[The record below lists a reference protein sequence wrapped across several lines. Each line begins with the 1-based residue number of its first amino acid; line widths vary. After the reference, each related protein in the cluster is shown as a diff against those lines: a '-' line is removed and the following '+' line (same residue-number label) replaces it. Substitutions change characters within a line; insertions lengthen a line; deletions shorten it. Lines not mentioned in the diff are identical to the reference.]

1 MSEFDDLRPATGEV
15 VDRGNELPAGNS
27 GEAAHALRDLVMRVT
42 AEVLAD
48 MVPGAPAVGSGTRS
62 FLDLGFDSL
71 ASVELHARLVAAT
84 GLELPVTI
92 VYDHPNPLAL
102 ATRLGAAGDHEAGAV
117 SAFRPIEHDDDVVVV
132 GIGCRFP
139 GLADSPERLWRLV
152 DEGVDAVTG
161 FPADRDWDVEG
172 IYDPDAGK
180 AGKTYSRHGG
190 FLDAAGEFDAEFF
203 GISPREATA
212 MDPQQRLVLEVS
224 WEALERA
231 GVDPTSLRGSRSGVF
246 IGVEPQEYGP
256 RLADAPEGLEGHLLT
271 GNTPS
276 VVSGRIAYVLGLE
289 GPALSVDTACSG
301 SLVALH
307 LAAHSLRSGECD
319 LALAGG
325 VAVMAGP
332 GTFVAFSRQ
341 RGLAPDGRCKSF
353 DESADGTGWGE
364 GVGVLA
370 LERLSDA
377 RRNGHPV
384 LAVVR
389 ASAINQ
395 DGASNGLTAPNGL
408 AQQRVIHQA
417 LANAGLGA
425 ADVDAVEAHGTG
437 TRLGDPI
444 EARAILATYGRD
456 RAVDTPLWVGS
467 IKSNIGHAQAAAG
480 AAGVIK
486 MIMAMRHGTLPR
498 SLHLTRPTP
507 HVDWSAGNVSLLAE
521 AQPWP
526 VTGRPRRA
534 GISSFGISGTNAH
547 VIIEEPPAV
556 ERAPSRAAQDA
567 EDIAVPWVLS
577 GKTRDALR
585 AQAERLK
592 AFVAADPALSPADI
606 GLSLATTR
614 AALDHRAVVV
624 GRGRDELLAGLDAVI
639 GTTTPALR
647 DVAGTGGLAFLFA
660 GQGSQRRAMGQELYG
675 CDEVFARALDDACG
689 YLDIQLDTPLLD
701 VLFAEEGSEDAALI
715 DQTSYAQPALFAI
728 EVALYRMFE
737 SWGLTPDYVSGHSIG
752 EIAAAHVAG
761 VFSLEDAATL
771 VAARGRLMQELEV
784 RGAMVSL
791 RATEDEALS
800 LLSGHEHT
808 AGIAAVNGPRSV
820 VLSGAEDVV
829 LRLADRWEGQGGKA
843 KRLNVSHAFHSPLML
858 PMLHE
863 FRQLLEFLSF
873 SAPAIP
879 FVSTVTGR
887 LVTPAELSTPDYW
900 VAHVSEA
907 VRFHDAVRVIESAGV
922 TTCLELGPDGV
933 LSAMAADCLADEDG
947 VLFRPV
953 LRRDRPERV
962 EALSALGH
970 AHARGAGVDWPAVF
984 PADATTVELP
994 TYAFQRE
1001 HFWLSGSAVQD
1012 AATLG
1017 LEPGD
1022 HPVLGATVALAG
1034 GEGHVLTGRLS
1045 LATHPWL
1052 ADHVVFGRVVVPGA
1066 VLLDLAVRAA
1076 EEVGCAAVE
1085 ELTLHAPLVLAE
1097 ADSARLQL
1105 RATPVD
1111 PAGRSAISVHSRL
1124 SESGEWVLH
1133 ASGTLAVRAQTPHPW
1148 SSTSWP
1154 PAGAREVPL
1163 DGVYADLAA
1172 TGLAYGPVFR
1182 GLRGAWVAGDDVFA
1196 EVTLPEQTG
1205 IAATADFA
1213 VHPALLDA
1221 SLHAIAFG
1229 GAGDDDGRARLP
1241 FSWSGVSVHAT
1252 GATSLRVKITVKSAD
1267 EVALHAVDPAGAPV
1281 FTVDS
1286 LVSRA
1291 PAAQNGAS
1299 ANLYT
1304 VDWVPGPSGSS
1315 PAWTTYGTADAAP
1328 GVLALVVSPENDGPA
1343 GVREATRTVLAAIQ
1357 DFLADARYADSR
1369 LVVVTRGAAGPDV
1382 TGVAASAVCGLV
1394 RAAQA
1399 EHPGRFVLL
1408 DGPEEYVGA
1417 AAGCGEAQVA
1427 VREGVLLVP
1436 RVVRATAADGD
1447 EQVLPAGGTV
1457 LITGGTGGLGAA
1469 LARHLVSA
1477 RGVTSLVLVS
1487 RSGAESPGAGELS
1500 AELTALGA
1508 HVTIS
1513 ACDVADRA
1521 ALESVISAIP
1531 QDRPLVGVV
1540 HTAGALADGVVTA
1553 LDDERVESVLRP
1565 KVDGAWHLHELTSHL
1580 DLRMFVLY
1588 SSTSGLFEGA
1598 GQGNYAAAN
1607 SFLDALALHRH
1618 ASGLPAQSLVWG
1630 LWELGMGGGLT
1641 PAEADRAARQGFPA
1655 LTEHE
1660 GLALF
1665 DAAFASGL
1673 PLAVT
1678 ARFDLTAL
1686 EARARDALLPPLLER
1701 LVRTRPRRVA
1711 AGAAPASGSLLAGIS
1726 GPDQK
1731 AVLLNLVRSQV
1742 AGVLGHASADRVEQD
1757 KAFTDLGFDSLTAI
1771 ELRNNLS
1778 AAAGV
1783 RLPATVV
1790 FDHPTPAA
1798 LAAFIH
1804 VLLTGDEDDLTAPVA
1819 TSAATDEPIA
1829 LVGMACRYPGGVRSP
1844 EDLWNVVA
1852 SGTDTISGFPSNRG
1866 WGLDTLF
1873 HPDPDHRGTSYADQG
1888 GFLHDADAFDA
1899 ELFGISPRE
1908 ALAMDPQQRV
1918 LLETAWES
1926 LENAGLDPMSLKG
1939 SRTGV
1944 FAGVMYYDY
1953 AHNLAS
1959 IPEEVEGYIGTGT
1972 SASVLSGRVAYALGL
1987 EGPAV
1992 TVDTACSSSLVAL
2005 HLAAQAL
2012 RSGEC
2017 SLALAGGVT
2026 VMATPETFVDF
2037 SRQRGLAADGRSK
2050 SFAAAADGTS
2060 WSEGVGVLVLE
2071 RLSDARRNGHEV
2083 LAVVRGSAVNQDGAS
2098 NGLTAP
2104 NGPSQQR
2111 VIRQALA
2118 NAGLSASDVDVVEAH
2133 GTGTRLGDPIEAQA
2147 LLATYGQ
2154 DRREPLWLG
2163 SVKSNIGH
2171 TQAAAGAAGV
2181 IKMVLAM
2188 RNATLPATLHVD
2200 TPTPHVD
2207 WESGAVSLLTE
2218 QVPWPAPDRPRR
2230 AAVSSFGISG
2240 TNAHVILEAPDEADV
2255 RTTGGAATVTGSRT
2269 AWVLSGKTP
2278 AAVREQARRLSA
2290 FVGADAD
2297 LSPADV
2303 GFSLATTR
2311 AALEARAVVTGADRR
2326 ELMAALDVL
2335 AGGGAGTAVVEGS
2348 VLSGPVAFLFAG
2360 QGSQRV
2366 GMGRGLYDAF
2376 PVFAAAFDEV
2386 CGLLPGVREVVFGA
2400 DAEAV
2405 NRTGTAQ
2412 PALFAVEVA
2421 LFRLVES
2428 WGVRPDLLVG
2438 HSIGEIA
2445 AAHVAGV
2452 LSLADAARLVVA
2464 RGRLMEALPPGG
2476 VMVAVRA
2483 GEAEVG
2489 EFLSGHVSLAAVNGA
2504 GSVVLSGA
2512 EGPVLAAAAEL
2523 TARGRKCTRLSVSHA
2538 FHSVLMDPMLDGFR
2552 AVAESIEYREPVLPM
2567 VSTVTGALV
2576 QAGEVTSPEYW
2587 VRHVRQTVRFADAV
2601 AVCAERGVMR
2611 FVELGPD
2618 SSLSG
2623 LGAEGAGEGSV
2634 FIPLLRKKDDEVE
2647 SFTTALARLHVH
2659 GVPVDWAAMF
2669 PGARRVPL
2677 PTYAFQH
2684 GRYWLEAPRTKA
2696 GTAGLGL
2703 ASAEHP
2709 LLGAAVEFAEGDGFL
2724 LTGSLSRSG
2733 HGWLTDHVV
2742 LDQVI
2747 VPGACLVELAVRAA
2761 DEVRC
2766 GTVEELTL
2774 QTPLVLPESGAVD
2787 LRVQVGPAA
2796 SDGRRSIGVHS
2807 RPAGSLTGDPWT
2819 RHATGSL
2826 VPGAPVPDFDLREW
2840 PPAGAEPVAVDGRY
2854 EELARTGLSYGPAF
2868 QGLTAAWRRGDDV
2881 FAEVTV
2887 AEDTS
2892 HPDYGLHPALLDA
2905 SLHAIGLAEDTAL
2918 SLPFVWNGVALH
2930 ASGAGALRVKLHEED
2945 DGSWSI
2951 RVADNSGEPV
2961 LTVASLVLKEISAD
2975 GLRPQRQSDWSL
2987 RVEWVP
2993 AVLGDAVEWT
3003 EYEAVGG
3010 QAPAH
3015 VVLRLPRD
3023 HGVAVPESARGLS
3036 HRTLDVIQRWVAD
3049 DRFVSSKLVVVTEGV
3064 VAVESTV
3071 DDPATAVVWGLVRT
3085 AQQEYPGR
3093 FQLVDAEP
3101 GTAIGPELLGRL
3113 IGSAEHQVAVRG
3125 EQAFAPRIVSA
3136 AKERLSP
3143 PPGAAAWR
3151 LGMAGKGTLD
3161 HLVLTPNPA
3170 VLEPIAP
3177 GDVRIGVRAAGLN
3190 FRDVLTV
3197 LDMYPGDAGTIGNE
3211 AAGVVLE
3218 VGSEVTDLRPGDR
3231 VMGLVIGG
3239 IGPVADADR
3248 RLVTRMPRGWTFDQA
3263 AAVPLVFL
3271 TAYYGLCDL
3280 GRLEKGQSVLV
3291 HAAAGGVGMAATQ
3304 LAQYLGAEVFGTAST
3319 GKWDV
3324 LRAAG
3329 LDDPHIASSRDLDF
3343 EDIFHAAT
3351 VGRGVDVVLNALS
3364 GEFVDASLRLVTPGG
3379 HFVEMGKTDVRDA
3392 AEVSARHRNVTY
3404 RAFDLIDA
3412 GPDRIAEIWAEL
3424 DGLFARGALVPL
3436 PTKSWN
3442 VFQAQEAFRFI
3453 SQAKH
3458 VGKVVLTLPRPIDQE
3473 GTVLV
3478 TGGTGALGSAV
3489 ARHLVA
3495 EHGVRH
3501 LLLTGRRGA
3510 DAPGAERLRAELT
3523 GLGATV
3529 TIAACDAADRDA
3541 LAGVLDG
3548 IPADRPL
3555 TAVLHTA
3562 GVLDDGL
3569 LGSLTP
3575 ARLDAVLR
3583 PKVDAVWHLHELT
3596 GHLDLARFVVF
3607 SSITGITGT
3616 EGQANYAAANAFLNA
3631 VAEHRRGSGHVGQ
3644 AHAWGLWEDGMGAGL
3659 SRADLDVMRQEG
3671 FGALATAEGM
3681 ALFDEALNADEP
3693 VAVLVKLD
3701 RGALRKH
3708 ARHNE
3713 INQVW
3718 HDLGRATPRRV
3729 TEAAQSSSLAER
3741 LAALTATEQDALLVD
3756 LVRVHAAAVLGH
3768 SDVTALE
3775 TAKPFTD
3782 IGFDSLTAVELRNRL
3797 NAAAEVRLSATAVF
3811 DHPTTTALAAHL
3823 RQLLAP
3829 RAAAGLSAAAVLAE
3843 LDRLEASL
3851 LAVDGNGGGHLTIM
3865 LRLEELLSTF
3875 SAATSGPGDAA
3886 DGDLA
3891 DASVDEVVDFLER
3904 ELGLS

>member
-1 MSEFDDLRPATGEV
+1 MSEFDDLRPAGEA
-15 VDRGNELPAGNS
+15 VDRGNELPAGIP
-27 GEAAHALRDLVMRVT
+27 GAAAHASRDLVLRVT

-84 GLELPVTI
+84 GLELPVTV
-92 VYDHPNPLAL
+92 VYDYPSPMAL
-102 ATRLGAAGDHEAGAV
+102 AARLGAGDEPLGSVA
-117 SAFRPIEHDDDVVVV
+117 AFPAIEHDDDVAIV

-139 GLADSPERLWRLV
+139 GAVDSPELLWRLV
-152 DEGVDAVTG
+152 DDGVDAVTG
-161 FPADRDWDVEG
+161 FPSDRDWDVEE
-172 IYDPDAGK
+172 IFDPDASK

-190 FLDAAGEFDAEFF
+190 FLDAAAEFDAEFF

-256 RLADAPEGLEGHLLT
+256 RLADAPEGSEGHLLT
-271 GNTPS
+271 GNATS

-307 LAAHSLRSGECD
+307 LAANSLRSGECD

-325 VAVMAGP
+325 VAVMASP
-332 GTFVAFSRQ
+332 GNFIAFSRQ
-341 RGLAPDGRCKSF
+341 RGLAPDGRCKPF

-377 RRNGHPV
+377 QRNGHPV
-384 LAVVR
+384 LAVLR

-417 LANAGLGA
+417 LANARLAA

-444 EARAILATYGRD
+444 EAQAILATYGREREAD
-456 RAVDTPLWVGS
+456 RPLWVGS

-498 SLHLTRPTP
+498 SLHLTTPTP
-507 HVDWSAGNVSLLAE
+507 HVDWSAGAVSLLSE

-526 VTGRPRRA
+526 ETGRPRRA
-534 GISSFGISGTNAH
+534 AVSSFGISGTNAH
-547 VIIEEPPAV
+547 VIIEEPPPAEG
-556 ERAPSRAAQDA
+556 ERSADTGN
-567 EDIAVPWVLS
+567 IAVPWVLS
-577 GKTRDALR
+577 GKTQEALR

-592 AFVAADPALSPADI
+592 AFAGNDSTSSTVDI

-624 GRGRDELLAGLDAVI
+624 GRGRDELLASLDAVI
-639 GTTTPALR
+639 DPASPALR
-647 DVAGTGGLAFLFA
+647 DVAGTGGLAFLFS
-660 GQGSQRRAMGQELYG
+660 GQGSQRRAMGLELYERN
-675 CDEVFARALDDACG
+675 EVFARALDDTCG
-689 YLDIQLDTPLLD
+689 YLDVQLDIPLLE
-701 VLFAEEGSEDAALI
+701 VLFAEEGSENAALI
-715 DQTSYAQPALFAI
+715 DQTSYSQPALFAI
-728 EVALYRMFE
+728 EVALYRMLG
-737 SWGLTPDYVSGHSIG
+737 SWGLKPDYVSGHSIG

-771 VAARGRLMQELEV
+771 VAARGRLMQELEL

-791 RATEDEALS
+791 RASEEEALG
-800 LLSGHEHT
+800 LLGGHEQT
-808 AGIAAVNGPRSV
+808 ASIAAINGPRSV
-820 VLSGAEDVV
+820 VISGADDVV
-829 LRLADRWEGQGGKA
+829 LGIADRWQAQGGKA
-843 KRLNVSHAFHSPLML
+843 KRLNVSHAFHSPLMR
-858 PMLHE
+858 PMLQE

-879 FVSTVTGR
+879 FVSTVTGG
-887 LVTPAELSTPDYW
+887 LVNPAELSTPDYW

-933 LSAMAADCLADEDG
+933 LSAMAADCLTDEAD
-947 VLFRPV
+947 VLVRPV
-953 LRRDRPERV
+953 LRRDRSEEI

-970 AHARGAGVDWPAVF
+970 AHARGAQVDWPAVF
-984 PADATTVELP
+984 PAGATTVELP

-1001 HFWLSGSAVQD
+1001 HFWLPGT
-1012 AATLG
+1012 AAGDVAALG
-1017 LEPGD
+1017 LESGD
-1022 HPVLGATVALAG
+1022 HPLLGASVELADG
-1034 GEGHVLTGRLS
+1034 VGHVLTGRLS

-1052 ADHVVFGRVVVPGA
+1052 ADHVVFDRVVVPGA

-1076 EEVGCAAVE
+1076 EEVGCATVE
-1085 ELTLHAPLVLAE
+1085 ELTLQAPLVLA
-1097 ADSARLQL
+1097 ATDSVRLQL
-1105 RATPVD
+1105 RANPVD
-1111 PAGRSAISVHSRL
+1111 DSGRSAISVHSLR
-1124 SESGEWVLH
+1124 SGSGEWVLH
-1133 ASGTLAVRAQTPHPW
+1133 ASGALAVEEQTPREW
-1148 SSTSWP
+1148 STTAWP
-1154 PAGAREVPL
+1154 PAGAREVAL
-1163 DGVYADLAA
+1163 GGVYDELAA

-1182 GLRGAWVAGDDVFA
+1182 GLRGAWVAGDEVFA
-1196 EVTLPEQTG
+1196 EVALPEQAG
-1205 IAATADFA
+1205 VDAAEFA
-1213 VHPALLDA
+1213 LHPALLDA

-1229 GAGDDDGRARLP
+1229 GAGDDAGRARLP

-1252 GATSLRVKITVKSAD
+1252 GATSLRVRITVKSAD

-1281 FTVDS
+1281 LTVDS

-1291 PAAQNGAS
+1291 PS
-1299 ANLYT
+1299 ADTPSAPSSLYA
-1304 VDWVPGPSGSS
+1304 VDWVPVPVGSS
-1315 PAWTTYGTADAAP
+1315 PEWTTFGSVDAVP

-1343 GVREATRTVLAAIQ
+1343 GVREATRTVLAAVQ
-1357 DFLADARYADSR
+1357 DFLADARYSDSR

-1382 TGVAASAVCGLV
+1382 TDVATSAVCGLV

-1408 DGPEEYVGA
+1408 DGPQEFVGT
-1417 AAGCGEAQVA
+1417 AAGSGEAQLA
-1427 VREGVLLVP
+1427 VREGVLLAP
-1436 RVVRATAADGD
+1436 RVVRA
-1447 EQVLPAGGTV
+1447 PAGNNAEPELLEGTV

-1477 RGVTSLVLVS
+1477 HGVTSLVLLS
-1487 RSGAESPGAGELS
+1487 RGGAESPGAGELS
-1500 AELTALGA
+1500 AELTELGA
-1508 HVTIS
+1508 HVTIE

-1531 QDRPLVGVV
+1531 EERPLVGVV
-1540 HTAGALADGVVTA
+1540 HTAGSLADGVVTS
-1553 LDDERVESVLRP
+1553 LDEERLEGVLRP
-1565 KVDGAWHLHELTSHL
+1565 KVDGAWHLHELTSGL
-1580 DLRMFVLY
+1580 DLRLFALY

-1607 SFLDALALHRH
+1607 SFLDALAQHRR
-1618 ASGLPAQSLVWG
+1618 AAGLPAQSLVWG

-1641 PAEADRAARQGFPA
+1641 PEEADRAARQGFPA
-1655 LTEHE
+1655 LAEHE

-1665 DAAFASGL
+1665 DAALASGL
-1673 PLAVT
+1673 PVAVT
-1678 ARFDLTAL
+1678 ARLDLAAL
-1686 EARARDALLPPLLER
+1686 EARSRDGLLPPLLER
-1701 LVRTRPRRVA
+1701 LVRTRSRRVA
-1711 AGAAPASGSLLAGIS
+1711 AGASPAQGSLLAGIAKS
-1726 GPDQK
+1726 DQR
-1731 AVLLNLVRSQV
+1731 AVLLGVVRAQV

-1798 LAAFIH
+1798 LAAFLH
-1804 VLLTGDEDDLTAPVA
+1804 VQLSGDEPDPTAPVV
-1819 TSAATDEPIA
+1819 TSAASDEPIA
-1829 LVGMACRYPGGVRSP
+1829 IVGMACRYPGGVGSP
-1844 EDLWNVVA
+1844 EDLWTVVA

-1866 WGLDTLF
+1866 WDLDNLF
-1873 HPDPDHRGTSYADQG
+1873 HPDPDHRGTSYASEG

-1899 ELFGISPRE
+1899 EFFGISPRE
-1908 ALAMDPQQRV
+1908 ALAMDPQQRL
-1918 LLETAWES
+1918 LLEVVWES
-1926 LENAGLDPMSLKG
+1926 LENAGLDPTSLKG

-1953 AHNLAS
+1953 AHSLGS

-1972 SASVLSGRVAYALGL
+1972 SASVLSGRVAYTLGL

-2005 HLAAQAL
+2005 HLASQAL

-2017 SLALAGGVT
+2017 GLALAGGVT
-2026 VMATPETFVDF
+2026 IMATPETFVDF

-2071 RLSDARRNGHEV
+2071 RLSDARRNGHEI
-2083 LAVVRGSAVNQDGAS
+2083 LAVVKGSAVNQDGAS

-2118 NAGLSASDVDVVEAH
+2118 NAGLSTSDVDAVEAH

-2147 LLATYGQ
+2147 LLNTYGQ
-2154 DRREPLWLG
+2154 DRAGLPPLWLG
-2163 SVKSNIGH
+2163 SIKSNFGH

-2188 RNATLPATLHVD
+2188 RNGTLPATLHVD
-2200 TPTPHVD
+2200 APTPHVEWD
-2207 WESGAVSLLTE
+2207 TGAVSLLTE
-2218 QVPWPAPDRPRR
+2218 QVPWPAADRPRR

-2240 TNAHVILEAPDEADV
+2240 TNAHVILEAPDEVDV
-2255 RTTGGAATVTGSRT
+2255 PVRATGEDTSRI
-2269 AWVLSGKTP
+2269 AWVLSGRTP
-2278 AAVREQARRLSA
+2278 AAVREQARRLSD
-2290 FVGADAD
+2290 FVGTGAT
-2297 LSPADV
+2297 LSPADI

-2311 AALEARAVVTGADRR
+2311 AGLESRAAVTGADLG
-2326 ELMAALDVL
+2326 ELVAALDVL
-2335 AGGGAGTAVVEGS
+2335 ADGGAGTDVVDGS
-2348 VLSGPVAFLFAG
+2348 VLSGPLAFLFAG
-2360 QGSQRV
+2360 QGSQRLE
-2366 GMGRGLYDAF
+2366 MGRGLHEEF
-2376 PVFAAAFDEV
+2376 PVFASAFDEV
-2386 CGLLPGVREVVFGA
+2386 CELLPGVREVVFGS
-2400 DAEAV
+2400 DAEAL
-2405 NRTGTAQ
+2405 NRTAVAQ

-2428 WGVRPDLLVG
+2428 WGVRPEFLVG

-2452 LSLADAARLVVA
+2452 FSLADAARLVAA
-2464 RGRLMEALPPGG
+2464 RGRLMQELPAGG

-2483 GEAEVG
+2483 GEDEV
-2489 EFLSGHVSLAAVNGA
+2489 ERFLSDEVSLAAVNGA
-2504 GSVVLSGA
+2504 GSVVLSGV
-2512 EGPVLAAAAEL
+2512 EGPVLAAADEL
-2523 TARGRKCTRLSVSHA
+2523 TAQGRKCTRLSVSHA
-2538 FHSVLMDPMLDGFR
+2538 FHSVLMEPMLDGFR
-2552 AVAESIEYREPVLPM
+2552 AVAELIEYREPAVPM

-2576 QAGEVTSPEYW
+2576 GPGEVTSPEYW
-2587 VRHVRQTVRFADAV
+2587 VRHARQPVRFADAV
-2601 AVCAERGVMR
+2601 AVCAKLGVTR

-2623 LGAEGAGEGSV
+2623 LGAEGADEESV
-2634 FIPLLRKKDDEVE
+2634 FVPLLRKKHDEVK
-2647 SFTTALARLHVH
+2647 SFTTALARLHAH
-2659 GVPVDWAAMF
+2659 GVPVAWDAMF

-2684 GRYWLEAPRTKA
+2684 GRYWLEAPRTQA
-2696 GTAGLGL
+2696 GTTGLGL

-2724 LTGSLSRSG
+2724 FTGCLSRAA

-2766 GTVEELTL
+2766 GTLEELTL

-2787 LRVQVGPAA
+2787 IRVQVGPST
-2796 SDGRRSIGVHS
+2796 SDGRRSVNVHS
-2807 RPAGSLTGDPWT
+2807 RPANSLTGDAWT

-2826 VPGAPVPDFDLREW
+2826 VPAAPTPDFDLREW
-2840 PPAGAEPVAVDGRY
+2840 PPAGAEPVAITGRY
-2854 EELARTGLSYGPAF
+2854 EELASTGLSYGPAF
-2868 QGLTAAWRRGDDV
+2868 QGLTAAWQLGDDV
-2881 FAEVTV
+2881 FAEVV
-2887 AEDTS
+2887 IADDDS

-2905 SLHAIGLAEDTAL
+2905 SLHAIGLSGDTPL
-2918 SLPFVWNGVALH
+2918 SLPFVFNGVTLH
-2930 ASGAGALRVKLHEED
+2930 ASGAGSLRVRLREES
-2945 DGSWSI
+2945 GGTWSI
-2951 RVADNSGEPV
+2951 RVADSAGEPV
-2961 LTVASLVLKEISAD
+2961 MTVESLVLKEISAE
-2975 GLRPQRQSDWSL
+2975 GLQTRQQNDWAL
-2987 RVEWVP
+2987 RVEWAP

-3003 EYEAVGG
+3003 DYEAVDGR
-3010 QAPAH
+3010 APAH
-3015 VVLRLPRD
+3015 VVLHVPVD
-3023 HGVAVPESARGLS
+3023 HDQDVPEAARRLS
-3036 HRTLDVIQRWVAD
+3036 HRMLDVVQRWVAD
-3049 DRFVSSKLVVVTEGV
+3049 DRFAGSQLVVVTEGA
-3064 VAVESTV
+3064 VAVESAV
-3071 DDPATAVVWGLVRT
+3071 DSPATAVVWGLVRT

-3093 FQLVDAEP
+3093 FLLVDAEP
-3101 GTAIGPELLGRL
+3101 GAAIGRELLGRL
-3113 IGSAEHQVAVRG
+3113 IGAGEQQLAVRG
-3125 EQAFAPRIVSA
+3125 DHAFAPRIVSA
-3136 AKERLSP
+3136 AKDRLSP
-3143 PPGAAAWR
+3143 PAGTDAWV
-3151 LGMAGKGTLD
+3151 LGMSGKGTLD
-3161 HLVLTPNPA
+3161 HLVLTPNPG

-3239 IGPVADADR
+3239 IGPIADADR
-3248 RLVTRMPRGWTFDQA
+3248 RLVTRMPQGWTFEQA
-3263 AAVPLVFL
+3263 SAVPLVFL
-3271 TAYYGLCDL
+3271 TAYYGLRDL
-3280 GRLEKGQSVLV
+3280 GRLEKGQSVLI

-3304 LAQYLGAEVFGTAST
+3304 IAHQLGAEVFGTAST
-3319 GKWDV
+3319 GKQDV

-3329 LDDPHIASSRDLDF
+3329 LDDLHIASSRDLDF
-3343 EDIFHAAT
+3343 EDVFCAAT
-3351 VGRGVDVVLNALS
+3351 VGQGVDVVLNALS
-3364 GEFVDASLRLVTPGG
+3364 GEFVDASLRLVTAGG

-3392 AEVSARHRNVTY
+3392 AEVAAQHRDVTY

-3424 DGLFARGALVPL
+3424 DRLFERGELTPL

-3442 VFQAQEAFRFI
+3442 VGQAQDAFRFI

-3458 VGKVVLTLPRPIDQE
+3458 VGKVVLTLPRPIDRN
-3473 GTVLV
+3473 GTVLI

-3501 LLLTGRRGA
+3501 LLLISRSGA
-3510 DAPGAERLRAELT
+3510 DAPGAEQLRADLV
-3523 GLGATV
+3523 GLGATAD
-3529 TIAACDAADRDA
+3529 IAACDSADREA
-3541 LAGVLDG
+3541 LAAVLDAV
-3548 IPADRPL
+3548 PQDRPL
-3555 TAVLHTA
+3555 TAVVHTA

-3575 ARLDAVLR
+3575 ARLDVVQRA
-3583 PKVDAVWHLHELT
+3583 KVEAAWHLHELT
-3596 GHLDLARFVVF
+3596 EHLDLARFVLF
-3607 SSITGITGT
+3607 SSISSITGM

-3631 VAEHRRGSGHVGQ
+3631 VAEHRRGNGQAGQ
-3644 AHAWGLWEDGMGAGL
+3644 AHAWGLWADGMGAGL
-3659 SRADLDVMRQEG
+3659 SRSDLDVMEQEG
-3671 FGALATAEGM
+3671 FGALALAEGM
-3681 ALFDEALNADEP
+3681 TLFDDALRTDEP
-3693 VAVLVKLD
+3693 VTVPVKLD
-3701 RGALRKH
+3701 RAALRKF
-3708 ARHNE
+3708 AKHNE
-3713 INQVW
+3713 LNQMW
-3718 HDLGRATPRRV
+3718 HELGRATSRRV
-3729 TEAAQSSSLAER
+3729 TEAAQSSSLADR
-3741 LAALTATEQDALLVD
+3741 LASLTATEQDAFLVD
-3756 LVRVHAAAVLGH
+3756 LVRGHAAAVLGH
-3768 SDVTALE
+3768 SDVDALE
-3775 TAKPFTD
+3775 TTKPFTD
-3782 IGFDSLTAVELRNRL
+3782 IGLDSLTAVELRNRL
-3797 NAAAEVRLSATAVF
+3797 NTAAEVRLSATAVF
-3811 DHPTTTALAAHL
+3811 DHPTPAALATHL
-3823 RQLLAP
+3823 KELLAP
-3829 RAAAGLSAAAVLAE
+3829 QGAATLSAAAVLAE
-3843 LDRLEASL
+3843 LDRLETSL
-3851 LAVDGNGGGHLTIM
+3851 RAVDGDGHLTIV

-3875 SAATSGPGDAA
+3875 SATAAGPVD
-3886 DGDLA
+3886 DESTDLA
-3891 DASVDEVVDFLER
+3891 DASVDDVVDFLER

>member
-1 MSEFDDLRPATGEV
+1 MASP
-15 VDRGNELPAGNS
+15 GN
-27 GEAAHALRDLVMRVT
+27 
-42 AEVLAD
+42 
-48 MVPGAPAVGSGTRS
+48 
-62 FLDLGFDSL
+62 
-71 ASVELHARLVAAT
+71 
-84 GLELPVTI
+84 
-92 VYDHPNPLAL
+92 
-102 ATRLGAAGDHEAGAV
+102 
-117 SAFRPIEHDDDVVVV
+117 
-132 GIGCRFP
+132 
-139 GLADSPERLWRLV
+139 
-152 DEGVDAVTG
+152 
-161 FPADRDWDVEG
+161 
-172 IYDPDAGK
+172 
-180 AGKTYSRHGG
+180 
-190 FLDAAGEFDAEFF
+190 
-203 GISPREATA
+203 
-212 MDPQQRLVLEVS
+212 
-224 WEALERA
+224 
-231 GVDPTSLRGSRSGVF
+231 F
-246 IGVEPQEYGP
+246 I
-256 RLADAPEGLEGHLLT
+256 
-271 GNTPS
+271 
-276 VVSGRIAYVLGLE
+276 
-289 GPALSVDTACSG
+289 
-301 SLVALH
+301 
-307 LAAHSLRSGECD
+307 
-319 LALAGG
+319 
-325 VAVMAGP
+325 
-332 GTFVAFSRQ
+332 AFSRQ
-341 RGLAPDGRCKSF
+341 RGLAPDGRCKPF

-364 GVGVLA
+364 GAGVLA

-417 LANAGLGA
+417 LANARLVA

-444 EARAILATYGRD
+444 EAQAILATYGRD
-456 RAVDTPLWVGS
+456 READAPLWVGS

-486 MIMAMRHGTLPR
+486 MIMAMRHGSLPR
-498 SLHLTRPTP
+498 SLHLTRPTS
-507 HVDWSAGNVSLLAE
+507 HVDWSAGAVSLLTE

-526 VTGRPRRA
+526 ATGRPRRA

-547 VIIEEPPAV
+547 VIIEEPPA
-556 ERAPSRAAQDA
+556 A
-567 EDIAVPWVLS
+567 EDERTGDVGDTAVAWVLS
-577 GKTRDALR
+577 GKTQDALR

-592 AFVAADPALSPADI
+592 AFVGNDPALSPADV

-614 AALDHRAVVV
+614 AALEHRAAVV
-624 GRGRDELLAGLDAVI
+624 GRDRDELLAGLDAVLD
-639 GTTTPALR
+639 TTTPALR

-660 GQGSQRRAMGQELYG
+660 GQGSQRRAMGLELYER
-675 CDEVFARALDDACG
+675 DEVFARALDDACG
-689 YLDIQLDTPLLD
+689 YLDIQLDVPLLD
-701 VLFAEEGSEDAALI
+701 VLFAEEGSENAALI

-728 EVALYRMFE
+728 EVALYRMLE
-737 SWGLTPDYVSGHSIG
+737 AWGLKPDCVSGHSIG

-761 VFSLEDAATL
+761 VLDLEDAATL

-791 RATEDEALS
+791 RATEEEALD
-800 LLSGHEHT
+800 LLSGHEDA

-829 LRLADRWEGQGGKA
+829 LEIADRWQAQGGKA
-843 KRLNVSHAFHSPLML
+843 KRLNVSHAFHSPLMR

-863 FRQLLEFLSF
+863 FRLLLEFLSF

-887 LVTPAELSTPDYW
+887 LVNPEELSTPDYW
-900 VAHVSEA
+900 VAHVSQA

-933 LSAMAADCLADEDG
+933 LSAMAADCLTDEAD
-947 VLFRPV
+947 VLVRPV
-953 LRRDRPERV
+953 LRRDRPEEI
-962 EALSALGH
+962 EALSALSH
-970 AHARGAGVDWPAVF
+970 AHVRGARVDWAAVF
-984 PADATTVELP
+984 PASARTVELP

-1001 HFWLSGSAVQD
+1001 HFWLSGSAATD

-1022 HPVLGATVALAG
+1022 HPVLGATVALAD
-1034 GEGHVLTGRLS
+1034 GEGHLLTGRLS

-1052 ADHVVFGRVVVPGA
+1052 ADHVVFDRVVVPGA

-1085 ELTLHAPLVLAE
+1085 ELTLQAPLVLAE
-1097 ADSARLQL
+1097 SGSVRLQL
-1105 RATPVD
+1105 RVGAAD
-1111 PAGRSAISVHSRL
+1111 SAGRSAISVHSRL
-1124 SESGEWVLH
+1124 PESGEWVLH
-1133 ASGTLAVRAQTPHPW
+1133 ASGALAVEASAPQQW
-1148 SSTSWP
+1148 SSSWP

-1163 DGVYADLAA
+1163 DGVYDDLAA

-1182 GLRGAWVAGDDVFA
+1182 GLRGAWVAGDEVFA
-1196 EVTLPEQTG
+1196 EVTLPESAG
-1205 IAATADFA
+1205 IAAADFA

-1221 SLHAIAFG
+1221 SLHAIGFG

-1267 EVALHAVDPAGAPV
+1267 EVGLHAVDPAGAPV

-1291 PAAQNGAS
+1291 PSTQNVVTTS
-1299 ANLYT
+1299 LYT
-1304 VDWVPGPSGSS
+1304 VDWVSVPAGTS
-1315 PAWTTYGTADAAP
+1315 PAWTAYGTADSAP
-1328 GVLALVVSPENDGPA
+1328 GVLALVVSPGSDGPA
-1343 GVREATRTVLAAIQ
+1343 GVREATRTVLAAVQ
-1357 DFLADARYADSR
+1357 DFLSDARFADSR
-1369 LVVVTRGAAGPDV
+1369 LVVVTTGAAGPDV
-1382 TGVAASAVCGLV
+1382 TGVASAAVCGLV
-1394 RAAQA
+1394 RSAQA

-1408 DGPEEYVGA
+1408 DGPEEFVGA

-1427 VREGVLLVP
+1427 VREGVLLAP
-1436 RVVRATAADGD
+1436 RVVRAPAAVGA
-1447 EQVLPAGGTV
+1447 EPALPGEGTV

-1469 LARHLVSA
+1469 LARHLVTA
-1477 RGVTSLVLVS
+1477 HGVTSLVLTS
-1487 RSGAESPGAGELS
+1487 RRGAESPGAAELS
-1500 AELTALGA
+1500 AELTGLGA

-1521 ALESVISAIP
+1521 AVQAVIAAVP
-1531 QDRPLVGVV
+1531 ADRPLVGVV
-1540 HTAGALADGVVTA
+1540 HAAGSLADGVVTS
-1553 LDDERVESVLRP
+1553 LDEERVEAVLRP

-1580 DLRMFVLY
+1580 DLRLFALY

-1618 ASGLPAQSLVWG
+1618 ANGLPAQSLVWG
-1630 LWELGMGGGLT
+1630 LWELGMGGGLA
-1641 PAEADRAARQGFPA
+1641 PAEAERAARQGFPA
-1655 LTEHE
+1655 LAEHE

-1665 DAAFASGL
+1665 DAALASGL

-1686 EARARDALLPPLLER
+1686 EARSRDALLPPLLDR
-1701 LVRTRPRRVA
+1701 LVRTRSRRATATSPA
-1711 AGAAPASGSLLAGIS
+1711 ASARQAGTNA
-1726 GPDQK
+1726 DQK
-1731 AVLLNLVRSQV
+1731 ALLGMVRAQV
-1742 AGVLGHASADRVEQD
+1742 AAVLGHASAERVDQD

-1798 LAAFIH
+1798 LATFLH
-1804 VLLTGDEDDLTAPVA
+1804 VQLSGDEPDPTAPVL
-1819 TSAATDEPIA
+1819 TTAATDEPIA
-1829 LVGMACRYPGGVRSP
+1829 IVGMACRFPGGVGSP
-1844 EDLWNVVA
+1844 EDLWTVVA
-1852 SGTDTISGFPSNRG
+1852 SGTDTISGFPVNRG
-1866 WGLDTLF
+1866 WDLDTLF
-1873 HPDPDHRGTSYADQG
+1873 HPDPDHRGTSYASEG
-1888 GFLHDADAFDA
+1888 GFLHEADAFDA
-1899 ELFGISPRE
+1899 EFFGISPRE
-1908 ALAMDPQQRV
+1908 ALAMDPQQRL
-1918 LLETAWES
+1918 LLEVVWES
-1926 LENAGLDPMSLKG
+1926 LENAGLDPTSLKG

-1953 AHNLAS
+1953 AHSLGA

-1972 SASVLSGRVAYALGL
+1972 SASVLSGRVAYTLGL

-2005 HLAAQAL
+2005 HLASQAL

-2017 SLALAGGVT
+2017 GLALAGGVT

-2050 SFAAAADGTS
+2050 SFASAADGTS

-2118 NAGLSASDVDVVEAH
+2118 NAGLSTSDVDAVEAH

-2147 LLATYGQ
+2147 LLNTYGQ
-2154 DRREPLWLG
+2154 DRDGRPPLWLG
-2163 SVKSNIGH
+2163 SVKSNFGH

-2188 RNATLPATLHVD
+2188 RNGTLPATLHVD
-2200 TPTPHVD
+2200 APTPHVEWD
-2207 WESGAVSLLTE
+2207 TGAVSLLTE
-2218 QVPWPAPDRPRR
+2218 QVPWPAADRPRR

-2240 TNAHVILEAPDEADV
+2240 TNAHVILEAPDEAEVPV
-2255 RTTGGAATVTGSRT
+2255 RATDESTSRI
-2269 AWVLSGKTP
+2269 AWVLSGKTS
-2278 AAVREQARRLSA
+2278 AAVREQARRLSD
-2290 FVGADAD
+2290 FVGSDA
-2297 LSPADV
+2297 SPADV
-2303 GFSLATTR
+2303 GFSLATAR
-2311 AALEARAVVTGADRR
+2311 AALETRAVVTGADLQ
-2326 ELMAALDVL
+2326 ELVAALDVL
-2335 AGGGAGTAVVEGS
+2335 ADGSAGSEVVEGT

-2366 GMGRGLYDAF
+2366 GMGRGLYDEF
-2376 PVFAAAFDEV
+2376 PVFASAFDEV
-2386 CGLLPGVREVVFGA
+2386 CALLPGVREVVFGA
-2400 DAEAV
+2400 DADAL
-2405 NRTGTAQ
+2405 NRTAVAQ

-2428 WGVRPDLLVG
+2428 WGVRPEFLVG

-2452 LSLADAARLVVA
+2452 FSLGDAARLVAA
-2464 RGRLMEALPPGG
+2464 RGRLMQELPAGG

-2483 GEAEVG
+2483 GEDEVG
-2489 EFLSGHVSLAAVNGA
+2489 EFLSDEVSLAAVNGA
-2504 GSVVLSGA
+2504 GSVVLSGV
-2512 EGPVLAAAAEL
+2512 EGPVLAAVDEL

-2538 FHSVLMDPMLDGFR
+2538 FHSVLMEPALDELR
-2552 AVAESIEYREPVLPM
+2552 AVAESIEYREPVVPM
-2567 VSTVTGALV
+2567 VSTVTGSLV
-2576 QAGEVTSPEYW
+2576 EPGVVTSPEYW
-2587 VRHVRQTVRFADAV
+2587 VRHARQAVRFADAV
-2601 AVCAERGVMR
+2601 AVCAELGVTR

-2623 LGAEGAGEGSV
+2623 MGAESAEESV
-2634 FIPLLRKKDDEVE
+2634 FVPLLRKKHDEVK
-2647 SFTTALARLHVH
+2647 SFTTALARLHAH
-2659 GVPVDWAAMF
+2659 GVPITWDAMF

-2684 GRYWLEAPRTKA
+2684 GTYWLEAPRTRA
-2696 GTAGLGL
+2696 GTTGLGL
-2703 ASAEHP
+2703 APAEHP

-2724 LTGSLSRSG
+2724 FTGSLSRAS

-2787 LRVQVGPAA
+2787 IRVQVGPAA
-2796 SDGRRSIGVHS
+2796 ADGRRSIGVHS
-2807 RPAGSLTGDPWT
+2807 RTGGSLTGDPWT

-2826 VPGAPVPDFDLREW
+2826 VPAAPAPDFDLREW
-2840 PPAGAEPVAVDGRY
+2840 PPAGAEPVAVTGRY
-2854 EELARTGLSYGPAF
+2854 EELAGTGLAYGPAF
-2868 QGLTAAWRRGDDV
+2868 QGLTAAWRLGDDV
-2881 FAEVTV
+2881 FAEV
-2887 AEDTS
+2887 AIADDTT
-2892 HPDYGLHPALLDA
+2892 HPEYGLHPALLDA
-2905 SLHAIGLAEDTAL
+2905 SLHAIGLAEDTPL
-2918 SLPFVWNGVALH
+2918 SLPFVFNGVTLH
-2930 ASGAGALRVKLHEED
+2930 ASGAGALRVRLREESGD
-2945 DGSWSI
+2945 TWSI
-2951 RVADNSGEPV
+2951 RVADSAGEPV
-2961 LTVASLVLKEISAD
+2961 MTVESLVLKEISAE
-2975 GLRPQRQSDWSL
+2975 GLQSQKQNDWSL
-2987 RVEWVP
+2987 RVEWAPV
-2993 AVLGDAVEWT
+2993 VLGDAAEWT
-3003 EYEAVGG
+3003 DYEAVEGK
-3010 QAPAH
+3010 APAH
-3015 VVLRLPRD
+3015 VVLHMPVD
-3023 HGVAVPESARGLS
+3023 HELEVPEAARRLS
-3036 HRTLDVIQRWVAD
+3036 HRMLDVLQRWVAE
-3049 DRFVSSKLVVVTEGV
+3049 DRCTGSQLVVVTEGA

-3071 DDPATAVVWGLVRT
+3071 DNPATAVVWGLVRT

-3093 FQLVDAEP
+3093 FLLVDAEP
-3101 GTAIGPELLGRL
+3101 GAAIGHELLGRL
-3113 IGSAEHQVAVRG
+3113 IGSGEQQVAVRG
-3125 EQAFAPRIVSA
+3125 DQVLAPRIVSA
-3136 AKERLSP
+3136 AKDRLSP
-3143 PPGAAAWR
+3143 PPGTDAWV
-3151 LGMAGKGTLD
+3151 LGMSGKGTLD
-3161 HLVLTPNPA
+3161 HLVLTSNPG

-3248 RLVTRMPRGWTFDQA
+3248 RLVTRMPRGWTFEQA
-3263 AAVPLVFL
+3263 SAVPLVFL

-3280 GRLEKGQSVLV
+3280 GRLEKGQSVLI

-3304 LAQYLGAEVFGTAST
+3304 LAQHLGAEVFGTAST

-3324 LRAAG
+3324 LREAG

-3343 EDIFHAAT
+3343 EDIFCAAT

-3392 AEVSARHRNVTY
+3392 AEISARYGQVTY

-3424 DGLFARGALVPL
+3424 DELFERGQLTPL

-3458 VGKVVLTLPRPIDQE
+3458 VGKVVLTLPRPMNPD

-3489 ARHLVA
+3489 ARHLA
-3495 EHGVRH
+3495 TEHGIRH
-3501 LLLTGRRGA
+3501 LLLISRRGA
-3510 DAPGAERLRAELT
+3510 DAPGAEQLRAELA
-3523 GLGATV
+3523 GLGATA
-3529 TIAACDAADRDA
+3529 TIAACDTADRDA
-3541 LAGVLDG
+3541 LAGVLDDIG
-3548 IPADRPL
+3548 RDRPL
-3555 TAVLHTA
+3555 TAVVHTA

-3575 ARLDAVLR
+3575 ARLDAVQR
-3583 PKVDAVWHLHELT
+3583 AKVDAVWHLHELT
-3596 GHLDLARFVVF
+3596 RHLDLARFVAF
-3607 SSITGITGT
+3607 SSITSITGT
-3616 EGQANYAAANAFLNA
+3616 EGQANYAAANAFVNA

-3644 AHAWGLWEDGMGAGL
+3644 AHAWGLWEDGMGAAL
-3659 SRADLDVMRQEG
+3659 SRADLDVMEQEG

-3681 ALFDEALNADEP
+3681 ALFDDALRADEP
-3693 VAVLVKLD
+3693 VAVPVKLD
-3701 RGALRKH
+3701 RAALRKF

-3713 INQVW
+3713 INQMW
-3718 HDLGRATPRRV
+3718 HDLGRAAPRRV

-3741 LAALTATEQDALLVD
+3741 LASLTETEQNTFLVD
-3756 LVRVHAAAVLGH
+3756 LVRGHAAAVLGH
-3768 SDVTALE
+3768 SDVAVLE
-3775 TAKPFTD
+3775 TTKPFTD
-3782 IGFDSLTAVELRNRL
+3782 IGLDSLTAVELRNRI

-3811 DHPTTTALAAHL
+3811 DHPTTVALAAHL
-3823 RQLLAP
+3823 RELLAP
-3829 RAAAGLSAAAVLAE
+3829 QGAARLSAAAVLAE
-3843 LDRLEASL
+3843 LDRLETSL
-3851 LAVDGNGGGHLTIM
+3851 LAVDGEDGGHLTIV

-3875 SAATSGPGDAA
+3875 SAAAAGPDEAAGGDF
-3886 DGDLA
+3886 A
-3891 DASVDEVVDFLER
+3891 DASADELVDFLER
-3904 ELGLS
+3904 EFGLS

>member
-1 MSEFDDLRPATGEV
+1 MSEFDDLRPAGEV
-15 VDRGNELPAGNS
+15 VDRGNELPAGNPV
-27 GEAAHALRDLVMRVT
+27 AAQSMRDLVLRVT

-48 MVPGAPAVGSGTRS
+48 MVPGAPAPGNGTRS

-71 ASVELHARLVAAT
+71 ATVELHARLVAAT
-84 GLELPVTI
+84 GLELPVTA
-92 VYDHPNPLAL
+92 VYDHPSPVAL
-102 ATRLGAAGDHEAGAV
+102 AARLGGGSEEFG
-117 SAFRPIEHDDDVVVV
+117 SAPAFPVVEHDDDVAIV
-132 GIGCRFP
+132 GLGCRFP
-139 GLADSPERLWRLV
+139 GRVDSPEALWRLV
-152 DEGVDAVTG
+152 DEGVDAVTD
-161 FPADRDWDVEG
+161 FPSDRGWDVEG
-172 IYDPDAGK
+172 IFDEDANA
-180 AGKTYSRHGG
+180 AGKTYSRRGG
-190 FLDAAGEFDAEFF
+190 FLDAASEFDAEFF

-212 MDPQQRLVLEVS
+212 MDPQQRLVLEVA

-256 RLADAPEGLEGHLLT
+256 RLANAPAGFEGHLLT

-325 VAVMAGP
+325 VAVMASP
-332 GTFVAFSRQ
+332 GNFIAFSRQ
-341 RGLAPDGRCKSF
+341 RGLAPDGRCKPF

-364 GVGVLA
+364 GVGILA

-408 AQQRVIHQA
+408 AQQRVIRQA
-417 LANAGLGA
+417 LANARLTA

-444 EARAILATYGRD
+444 EAHAILATYGREREAD
-456 RAVDTPLWVGS
+456 KPVWVGS

-486 MIMAMRHGTLPR
+486 MIMAMRRGTLPR
-498 SLHLTRPTP
+498 SLHLTSPTP
-507 HVDWSAGNVSLLAE
+507 HADWSAGAVSLLGE

-547 VIIEEPPAV
+547 VIIEEAPPAEG
-556 ERAPSRAAQDA
+556 ERIGDAQDT
-567 EDIAVPWVLS
+567 DGVAVPWVLS
-577 GKTRDALR
+577 GRTQEALR
-585 AQAERLK
+585 AQAARLK
-592 AFVAADPALSPADI
+592 AFVGDNPALSPADI

-614 AALDHRAVVV
+614 AALDHRAAVV

-639 GTTTPALR
+639 DPAAPALR

-660 GQGSQRRAMGQELYG
+660 GQGSQRRAMGLELYERN
-675 CDEVFARALDDACG
+675 EVFARALDDAFG
-689 YLDIQLDTPLLD
+689 YLDIQLDIPLRE
-701 VLFAEEGSEDAALI
+701 VLFAQEGSENAALV

-728 EVALYRMFE
+728 EVALYRMLE
-737 SWGLTPDYVSGHSIG
+737 SWGLKPDYVSGHSIG

-761 VFSLEDAATL
+761 VLTLEDAATL

-791 RATEDEALS
+791 RATEEEALS
-800 LLSGHEHT
+800 LLGGHEHA

-829 LRLADRWEGQGGKA
+829 LPIADRWQAQGGKA
-843 KRLNVSHAFHSPLML
+843 KRLNVSHAFHSPLMQ

-863 FRQLLEFLSF
+863 FRTLLEFLSF

-887 LVTPAELSTPDYW
+887 LVGPDELSTPDYW

-933 LSAMAADCLADEDG
+933 LSAMAADCLPDEAD
-947 VLFRPV
+947 VLVRPV
-953 LRRDRPERV
+953 LRRDRPEEV
-962 EALSALGH
+962 EALSAVSH
-970 AHARGAGVDWPAVF
+970 AHLRGARVDWRAVF
-984 PADATTVELP
+984 PASATTVELP

-1001 HFWLSGSAVQD
+1001 HFWLSGAAAGD

-1022 HPVLGATVALAG
+1022 HPLLGAAVALAG

-1076 EEVGCAAVE
+1076 GEAGCASVE
-1085 ELTLHAPLVLAE
+1085 ELTLQAPLVLPE
-1097 ADSARLQL
+1097 SGSVQLQL
-1105 RATPVD
+1105 RSSPVD
-1111 PAGRSAISVHSRL
+1111 PAGRAAISVHSRL
-1124 SESGEWVLH
+1124 PGSDEWVLH
-1133 ASGTLAVRAQTPHPW
+1133 ASGALAVEPSAPHSW
-1148 SSTSWP
+1148 TTTSWP
-1154 PAGAREVPL
+1154 PAGAREVAL
-1163 DGVYADLAA
+1163 DGVYDDLAA

-1182 GLRGAWVAGDDVFA
+1182 GLRGAWVAGDEVFA
-1196 EVTLPEQTG
+1196 EVALPEP
-1205 IAATADFA
+1205 AAVTAADFA

-1221 SLHAIAFG
+1221 SLHAIGFG

-1252 GATSLRVKITVKSAD
+1252 GATSLRVRITVKSAD
-1267 EVALHAVDPAGAPV
+1267 EVTLHAVDPAGAPV
-1281 FTVDS
+1281 FTVGS

-1291 PAAQNGAS
+1291 PSAAVTPRAS
-1299 ANLYT
+1299 LYT
-1304 VDWVPGPSGSS
+1304 VDWVSVPAGDS
-1315 PAWTTYGTADAAP
+1315 PAWTTYGAVDAAP
-1328 GVLALVVSPENDGPA
+1328 GVLALVVSPESGGPA
-1343 GVREATRTVLAAIQ
+1343 GAREATRTVLAAVQ

-1369 LVVVTRGAAGPDV
+1369 LVVVTSGAAGPDV
-1382 TGVAASAVCGLV
+1382 TDVASSAVCGLV

-1408 DGPEEYVGA
+1408 DGPQEFAGA
-1417 AAGCGEAQVA
+1417 AAGSGEPQLA
-1427 VREGVLLVP
+1427 VREGVLLAP
-1436 RVVRATAADGD
+1436 RVVRAPAAAGT
-1447 EQVLPAGGTV
+1447 ERVLPVDGTV

-1477 RGVTSLVLVS
+1477 HGVTSLVLTS
-1487 RSGAESPGAGELS
+1487 RRGTQSPGAAELS
-1500 AELTALGA
+1500 AELAELGA

-1521 ALESVISAIP
+1521 ALASVIGAVP
-1531 QDRPLVGVV
+1531 ADRPLVGVV
-1540 HTAGALADGVVTA
+1540 HAAGSLADGVVTS
-1553 LDDERVESVLRP
+1553 LDEESFERVLRP

-1580 DLRMFVLY
+1580 DLRLFALY
-1588 SSTSGLFEGA
+1588 SSTSGLFDGA

-1607 SFLDALALHRH
+1607 SFLDALALHRR
-1618 ASGLPAQSLVWG
+1618 ANGLPAQSLVWG
-1630 LWELGMGGGLT
+1630 LWKLGMGSGLT
-1641 PAEADRAARQGFPA
+1641 PADADRAARQGFPA
-1655 LTEHE
+1655 LEEHE

-1665 DAAFASGL
+1665 DAALACDL

-1678 ARFDLTAL
+1678 ARLDLAAV
-1686 EARARDALLPPLLER
+1686 EARSRDALLPPLLER
-1701 LVRTRPRRVA
+1701 LARTRLRRA
-1711 AGAAPASGSLLAGIS
+1711 AGGSPAASPLAGATRS
-1726 GPDQK
+1726 DQK
-1731 AVLLNLVRSQV
+1731 AALLGLVRAQV
-1742 AGVLGHASADRVEQD
+1742 AAVLGHATTDRVDQD
-1757 KAFTDLGFDSLTAI
+1757 KAFTDLGFDSLTAV

-1798 LAAFIH
+1798 LATFLH
-1804 VLLTGDEDDLTAPVA
+1804 VQLSGDEPDPTAPVLTA
-1819 TSAATDEPIA
+1819 AATDEPIA
-1829 LVGMACRYPGGVRSP
+1829 IVGMACRYPGGVGSP

-1852 SGTDTISGFPSNRG
+1852 SGTDTISGFPVNRG
-1866 WGLDTLF
+1866 WDLDTLF
-1873 HPDPDHRGTSYADQG
+1873 HPDPDHRGTSYATEG
-1888 GFLHDADAFDA
+1888 GFLHEADAFDA
-1899 ELFGISPRE
+1899 EFFGISPRE
-1908 ALAMDPQQRV
+1908 ALAMDPQQRL
-1918 LLETAWES
+1918 LLEVVWES
-1926 LENAGLDPMSLKG
+1926 LENAGLDPLALKG

-1953 AHNLAS
+1953 AHSLHT

-1972 SASVLSGRVAYALGL
+1972 SASVLSGRVAYTLGL

-2005 HLAAQAL
+2005 HLASQAL

-2017 SLALAGGVT
+2017 GLALAGGVT

-2118 NAGLSASDVDVVEAH
+2118 NAGLSTSDVDVVEAH

-2147 LLATYGQ
+2147 LLNTYGQ
-2154 DRREPLWLG
+2154 DRDGRPPLWLG
-2163 SVKSNIGH
+2163 SVKSNFGH

-2181 IKMVLAM
+2181 IKMVQAM
-2188 RNATLPATLHVD
+2188 RNETLPATLHVD
-2200 TPTPHVD
+2200 APTPHVEWD
-2207 WESGAVSLLTE
+2207 TGAVSLLTE
-2218 QVPWPAPDRPRR
+2218 QVPWPARDRPRR

-2240 TNAHVILEAPDEADV
+2240 TNAHVILESADAVDVPV
-2255 RTTGGAATVTGSRT
+2255 RATGGGTSGSRT

-2290 FVGADAD
+2290 FVAADET

-2303 GFSLATTR
+2303 GFSLVTTR
-2311 AALEARAVVTGADRR
+2311 AALEARAAVTGADRE
-2326 ELMAALDVL
+2326 ELVAALDVL
-2335 AGGGAGTAVVEGS
+2335 ADGGAGADVVEGS
-2348 VLSGPVAFLFAG
+2348 VLGGPVAFLFAG
-2360 QGSQRV
+2360 QGSQRLA
-2366 GMGRGLYDAF
+2366 MGRGLYDEF
-2376 PVFAAAFDEV
+2376 PAYASAFDEV
-2386 CGLLPGVREVVFGA
+2386 CELLPGVREVVFGA
-2400 DAEAV
+2400 DAEAL
-2405 NRTGTAQ
+2405 NRTAVAQ

-2428 WGVRPDLLVG
+2428 WGVRPEYLVG

-2452 LSLADAARLVVA
+2452 MPLGDAARLVAA
-2464 RGRLMEALPPGG
+2464 RGRLMQDLPSGG

-2483 GEAEVG
+2483 GEDEIG
-2489 EFLSGHVSLAAVNGA
+2489 QFLSDEVSLAAVNGA
-2504 GSVVLSGA
+2504 GSVVLSGV
-2512 EGPVLAAAAEL
+2512 EGPVLAAAEEL

-2538 FHSVLMDPMLDGFR
+2538 FHSVLMEPVLDEFR
-2552 AVAESIEYREPVLPM
+2552 AVAESIEYREPAVPM

-2576 QAGEVTSPEYW
+2576 EPGVVTSPEYW
-2587 VRHVRQTVRFADAV
+2587 VRHARQPVRFADAV
-2601 AVCAERGVMR
+2601 AACAELGVAR

-2623 LGAEGAGEGSV
+2623 MGAESAEESV
-2634 FIPLLRKKDDEVE
+2634 FVPLLRKKHDEVK
-2647 SFTTALARLHVH
+2647 SFTTALARLHAH
-2659 GVPVDWAAMF
+2659 GVTIAWDAMF

-2684 GRYWLEAPRTKA
+2684 ERYWLEAPRTQA
-2696 GTAGLGL
+2696 GTTGLGL

-2724 LTGSLSRSG
+2724 FTGSLSRAS

-2787 LRVQVGPAA
+2787 IRVQVGPAA
-2796 SDGRRSIGVHS
+2796 ADGRRSISVHS
-2807 RPAGSLTGDPWT
+2807 RPASSLTGDPWT

-2826 VPGAPVPDFDLREW
+2826 VPAAPAPDFDLREW
-2840 PPAGAEPVAVDGRY
+2840 PPAGAEPVAVTGRY
-2854 EELARTGLSYGPAF
+2854 EELAGTGLSYGPAF
-2868 QGLTAAWRRGDDV
+2868 QGLSAAWRLGDDV
-2881 FAEVTV
+2881 LAEVV
-2887 AEDTS
+2887 VPGDAS
-2892 HPDYGLHPALLDA
+2892 HADFGLHPALLDA
-2905 SLHAIGLAEDTAL
+2905 SLHAIGLTEDRPL
-2918 SLPFVWNGVALH
+2918 SLPFVWNGVTLH
-2930 ASGAGALRVKLHEED
+2930 ASGAGALRVRLREESGD
-2945 DGSWSI
+2945 TWSI
-2951 RVADNSGEPV
+2951 RVADSAGEPV
-2961 LTVASLVLKEISAD
+2961 MTVESLVLKEVSAD
-2975 GLRPQRQSDWSL
+2975 GLQPQRQSDWSL
-2987 RVEWVP
+2987 RVEWAP

-3003 EYEAVGG
+3003 DYEAVGG
-3010 QAPAH
+3010 RAPAH
-3015 VVLRLPRD
+3015 VVLHLPVDRD
-3023 HGVAVPESARGLS
+3023 VDVPEAARRLS
-3036 HRTLDVIQRWVAD
+3036 HRTLDVVQRWVAD
-3049 DRFVSSKLVVVTEGV
+3049 DRFASSQLVVVTEGA
-3064 VAVESTV
+3064 VAVDSAV
-3071 DDPATAVVWGLVRT
+3071 DNPATAVVWGLVRT

-3093 FQLVDAEP
+3093 FLLVDAEP
-3101 GTAIGPELLGRL
+3101 GAAIGPELLGRL
-3113 IGSAEHQVAVRG
+3113 IGSGEQQLAVRG
-3125 EQAFAPRIVSA
+3125 DQAFAPRLVPA
-3136 AKERLSP
+3136 AKDRLLP
-3143 PPGAAAWR
+3143 PPGDAWR
-3151 LGMAGKGTLD
+3151 LGMSGKGTLD
-3161 HLVLTPNPA
+3161 HLVLTPNPG

-3218 VGSEVTDLRPGDR
+3218 VGADVTDLRPGDR

-3248 RLVTRMPRGWTFDQA
+3248 RLVTRMPRGWTFEQA
-3263 AAVPLVFL
+3263 SAVPLVFL
-3271 TAYYGLCDL
+3271 TAYYGLRDL
-3280 GRLEKGQSVLV
+3280 GRLEKGQSVLI

-3304 LAQYLGAEVFGTAST
+3304 IAHHLGAEVFGTASA
-3319 GKWDV
+3319 GKQDV

-3329 LDDPHIASSRDLDF
+3329 LDDLHIASSRDLDF
-3343 EDIFHAAT
+3343 EDVFTAAT
-3351 VGRGVDVVLNALS
+3351 LGRGVDVVLNALS

-3392 AEVSARHRNVTY
+3392 AEVAAGPGHVTY

-3424 DGLFARGALVPL
+3424 DELFERGELTPL
-3436 PTKSWN
+3436 PTRSWN

-3458 VGKVVLTLPRPIDQE
+3458 VGKVVLTLPRPVDPD

-3489 ARHLVA
+3489 ARHLVT

-3501 LLLTGRRGA
+3501 LLLMSRSGA
-3510 DAPGAERLRAELT
+3510 DAPGAERLRADLA
-3523 GLGATV
+3523 GLGATA
-3529 TIAACDAADRDA
+3529 TIAACDTADREA

-3548 IPADRPL
+3548 IPGDRPL
-3555 TAVLHTA
+3555 TAVVHTA

-3575 ARLDAVLR
+3575 ARLDAVQR
-3583 PKVDAVWHLHELT
+3583 AKVDALWHLHELT
-3596 GHLDLARFVVF
+3596 RHLDLARFVAF
-3607 SSITGITGT
+3607 SSISSITGT
-3616 EGQANYAAANAFLNA
+3616 EGQANYAAANAFVNA
-3631 VAEHRRGSGHVGQ
+3631 VAEHRRGHGLVGQ
-3644 AHAWGLWEDGMGAGL
+3644 AHAWGLWEDGMGANL
-3659 SRADLDVMRQEG
+3659 SRADLDVMEQEG
-3671 FGALATAEGM
+3671 FGALAIAEGM
-3681 ALFDEALNADEP
+3681 ALFDEALRADEP
-3693 VAVLVKLD
+3693 LAVPVKLD
-3701 RGALRKH
+3701 RAALRKF
-3708 ARHNE
+3708 AKHNE
-3713 INQVW
+3713 INQMW
-3718 HDLGRATPRRV
+3718 HDLGRAAARRV
-3729 TEAAQSSSLAER
+3729 TEAPQSSSLAER
-3741 LAALTATEQDALLVD
+3741 LASLTETEQNAFLVD
-3756 LVRVHAAAVLGH
+3756 LVRGHAAAVLGH
-3768 SDVTALE
+3768 SDVAALE
-3775 TAKPFTD
+3775 TTKPFTD
-3782 IGFDSLTAVELRNRL
+3782 IGLDSLTAVELRNRL
-3797 NAAAEVRLSATAVF
+3797 NTAAEVRLSATAVF
-3811 DHPTTTALAAHL
+3811 DHPTTVALAAHL
-3823 RQLLAP
+3823 KQLLAP
-3829 RAAAGLSAAAVLAE
+3829 QGAAKLSAAAVLAE
-3843 LDRLEASL
+3843 LDRLETSL
-3851 LAVDGNGGGHLTIM
+3851 SAVDGDGHLTIV

-3875 SAATSGPGDAA
+3875 SATAAGPVDAA

-3891 DASVDEVVDFLER
+3891 DASADELVDFLER

>member
-42 AEVLAD
+42 AEVIAD

-84 GLELPVTI
+84 GLELPVTV
-92 VYDHPNPLAL
+92 VYDHPSPMAL
-102 ATRLGAAGDHEAGAV
+102 AARLGAGDHEPGSA
-117 SAFRPIEHDDDVVVV
+117 SAFRPLEHGDDVAVV

-139 GLADSPERLWRLV
+139 GLVDSPEALWRLV
-152 DEGVDAVTG
+152 DEGVDAVAG
-161 FPADRDWDVEG
+161 FPSDRGWDVEG
-172 IYDPDAGK
+172 IYDEDAGK

-256 RLADAPEGLEGHLLT
+256 RLADAPEGFEGHLLT
-271 GNTPS
+271 GNATS

-307 LAAHSLRSGECD
+307 LAANSLKSGECD
-319 LALAGG
+319 FALAGG

-332 GTFVAFSRQ
+332 GNFISFSRQ

-417 LANAGLGA
+417 LANARLAA

-444 EARAILATYGRD
+444 EAQALLATYGRD
-456 RAVDTPLWVGS
+456 RDADKPLWVGS

-498 SLHLTRPTP
+498 SLHLAQPTS
-507 HVDWSAGNVSLLAE
+507 HVDWSAGTVSLLGE

-547 VIIEEPPAV
+547 VIVEEPPPV
-556 ERAPSRAAQDA
+556 EDERTGDVQDA
-567 EDIAVPWVLS
+567 DLVAVPWVLS
-577 GKTRDALR
+577 GKTPEALR

-592 AFVAADPALSPADI
+592 AFVENEPALSPVDV

-614 AALDHRAVVV
+614 AALDHRAAVV
-624 GRGRDELLAGLDAVI
+624 GRGRDELLAGLAAVI
-639 GTTTPALR
+639 DTSAPALR
-647 DVAGTGGLAFLFA
+647 DVAGTGALAFLFA
-660 GQGSQRRAMGQELYG
+660 GQGSQRRAMGLELY
-675 CDEVFARALDDACG
+675 ERNEAFARAMDDACG
-689 YLDIQLDTPLLD
+689 YLDIQLDIPLLE
-701 VLFAEEGSEDAALI
+701 VLFAEEGSENAALI

-728 EVALYRMFE
+728 EVALYRMLE
-737 SWGLTPDYVSGHSIG
+737 SWGLKPDYVSGHSIG

-761 VFSLEDAATL
+761 VLTLEDAATL

-791 RATEDEALS
+791 RATEEEALG
-800 LLSGHEHT
+800 LLSGHEDA
-808 AGIAAVNGPRSV
+808 AGIAAVNGPRSL
-820 VLSGAEDVV
+820 VLSGAADVV
-829 LRLADRWEGQGGKA
+829 LGIADRWQAQGGKA
-843 KRLNVSHAFHSPLML
+843 KRLNVSHAFHSPLMR
-858 PMLHE
+858 PMLRE

-887 LVTPAELSTPDYW
+887 LVSPEELSTPDYW
-900 VAHVSEA
+900 VTHVSEA
-907 VRFHDAVRVIESAGV
+907 VRFHDAVRVLESAGV
-922 TTCLELGPDGV
+922 KTCLELGPDGV
-933 LSAMAADCLADEDG
+933 LSAMAADCLTDEAD

-953 LRRDRPERV
+953 LRRDRPEET
-962 EALSALGH
+962 EALSAVSH
-970 AHARGAGVDWPAVF
+970 AHVRGARVDWPAVF
-984 PADATTVELP
+984 PASATTVELP

-1001 HFWLSGSAVQD
+1001 HFWLSGTAAAD
-1012 AATLG
+1012 AAALG
-1017 LEPGD
+1017 LESGD
-1022 HPVLGATVALAG
+1022 HPLLGATVALAG

-1076 EEVGCAAVE
+1076 EEAGCAVVD
-1085 ELTLHAPLVLAE
+1085 ELTLQAPLVLAE
-1097 ADSARLQL
+1097 TDSVQLQL
-1105 RATPVD
+1105 RSG
-1111 PAGRSAISVHSRL
+1111 PADSTGRCAISVHSRL
-1124 SESGEWVLH
+1124 SGSGEWVLH
-1133 ASGTLAVRAQTPHPW
+1133 ASGALAVEPSAPHQW
-1148 SSTSWP
+1148 STTSWP
-1154 PAGAREVPL
+1154 PAGAREVAL
-1163 DGVYADLAA
+1163 DGVYDDLAA

-1182 GLRGAWVAGDDVFA
+1182 GLRGVWVAGNDVFA
-1196 EVTLPEQTG
+1196 EVALPEPAG
-1205 IAATADFA
+1205 ADAAEFA

-1221 SLHAIAFG
+1221 SLHAIGFG

-1241 FSWSGVSVHAT
+1241 FSWSGVSVHAI
-1252 GATSLRVKITVKSAD
+1252 GATSLRVRITVKSAD
-1267 EVALHAVDPAGAPV
+1267 EVSLHAVDPAGAPV

-1291 PAAQNGAS
+1291 PSAAAQNGTSAS
-1299 ANLYT
+1299 LYT
-1304 VDWVPGPSGSS
+1304 VDWVPVPSGSA
-1315 PAWTTYGTADAAP
+1315 PAWTTYGAADAAP
-1328 GVLALVVSPENDGPA
+1328 GVLALFVSPEADGPA
-1343 GVREATRTVLAAIQ
+1343 GVREATRTVLAAVQ

-1369 LVVVTRGAAGPDV
+1369 LVVVTTGAAGPDV
-1382 TGVAASAVCGLV
+1382 TDLASSAVCGLV

-1408 DGPEEYVGA
+1408 DGPAEFVGA
-1417 AAGCGEAQVA
+1417 AAESGEAQLA
-1427 VREGVLLVP
+1427 VREGVLLAP
-1436 RVVRATAADGD
+1436 RVVRAPAAAGT
-1447 EQVLPAGGTV
+1447 ERVLPAGGTV

-1477 RGVTSLVLVS
+1477 HGVTSLVLTS
-1487 RSGAESPGAGELS
+1487 RGGAESPGAGELL
-1500 AELTALGA
+1500 AELTGLGA

-1513 ACDVADRA
+1513 ACDVSDRA
-1521 ALESVISAIP
+1521 ALESVIGAIP
-1531 QDRPLVGVV
+1531 ADRPLVGVV
-1540 HTAGALADGVVTA
+1540 HAAGALADGVVTS
-1553 LDDERVESVLRP
+1553 LDDERIEGVLRP

-1580 DLRMFVLY
+1580 DLRLFALY

-1607 SFLDALALHRH
+1607 SFLDALALHRR
-1618 ASGLPAQSLVWG
+1618 AAGLPAQSLVWG
-1630 LWELGMGGGLT
+1630 LWQLGMGGGLT
-1641 PAEADRAARQGFPA
+1641 PAEADRTARQGFPA
-1655 LTEHE
+1655 LAEHE

-1665 DAAFASGL
+1665 DAAVASGL

-1678 ARFDLTAL
+1678 ARFDLAAL
-1686 EARARDALLPPLLER
+1686 EARSRDALLPPLLER
-1701 LVRTRPRRVA
+1701 LVRTRPRRAATSPALGTPSAGTSRADQKVALLGMVRAQVA
-1711 AGAAPASGSLLAGIS
+1711 A
-1726 GPDQK
+1726 
-1731 AVLLNLVRSQV
+1731 
-1742 AGVLGHASADRVEQD
+1742 VLGHASADRVEQD

-1798 LAAFIH
+1798 LATFLH
-1804 VLLTGDEDDLTAPVA
+1804 VQLFGEEPDPVA
-1819 TSAATDEPIA
+1819 PALTPAATDEPIA
-1829 LVGMACRYPGGVRSP
+1829 IVGMACRYPGGVGSP
-1844 EDLWNVVA
+1844 EDLWDVVA
-1852 SGTDTISGFPSNRG
+1852 SGTDTISGFPVNRG
-1866 WGLDTLF
+1866 WDLDTLF
-1873 HPDPDHRGTSYADQG
+1873 HPDPDHRGTSYASEG
-1888 GFLHDADAFDA
+1888 GFLHEADAFDA
-1899 ELFGISPRE
+1899 EFFGISPRE
-1908 ALAMDPQQRV
+1908 ALAMDPQQRL
-1918 LLETAWES
+1918 LLEVVWES
-1926 LENAGLDPMSLKG
+1926 LENTGLDPTSLKG

-1953 AHNLAS
+1953 AHSLGS

-1972 SASVLSGRVAYALGL
+1972 SASVLSGRVAYTLGL

-2005 HLAAQAL
+2005 HLASQAL

-2017 SLALAGGVT
+2017 TLALAGGVT

-2050 SFAAAADGTS
+2050 SFASAADGTS

-2118 NAGLSASDVDVVEAH
+2118 NAGLSTSDVDAVEAH

-2147 LLATYGQ
+2147 LLNTYGQ
-2154 DRREPLWLG
+2154 DRAGRPPLWLG
-2163 SVKSNIGH
+2163 SVKSNFGH

-2188 RNATLPATLHVD
+2188 RNETLPATLHVD
-2200 TPTPHVD
+2200 APTPHVEWD
-2207 WESGAVSLLTE
+2207 TGAVSLLTE
-2218 QVPWPAPDRPRR
+2218 QVPWPALDRPRR

-2240 TNAHVILEAPDEADV
+2240 TNAHVILEAPDQADV
-2255 RTTGGAATVTGSRT
+2255 PARATSQSTSGSRT

-2290 FVGADAD
+2290 FVGADTT

-2303 GFSLATTR
+2303 GFSLLTTR
-2311 AALEARAVVTGADRR
+2311 AGLEARAAVTGADRQ
-2326 ELMAALDVL
+2326 ELLAALEVL
-2335 AGGGAGTAVVEGS
+2335 AAGGAGAEVVEGS

-2360 QGSQRV
+2360 QGSQRLA
-2366 GMGRGLYDAF
+2366 MGRGLYDEF
-2376 PVFAAAFDEV
+2376 PVFASAFDEV
-2386 CGLLPGVREVVFGA
+2386 CAVLPGVREVVFGA
-2400 DAEAV
+2400 DAEAL
-2405 NRTGTAQ
+2405 NQTAVTQ

-2421 LFRLVES
+2421 LFRLAES
-2428 WGVRPDLLVG
+2428 WGVRPEFLVG

-2452 LSLADAARLVVA
+2452 FSLDGAARLVVA
-2464 RGRLMEALPPGG
+2464 RGRLMQELPPGG

-2483 GEAEVG
+2483 GEDEAG
-2489 EFLSGHVSLAAVNGA
+2489 EFLSDEVSLAAVNGP

-2512 EGPVLAAAAEL
+2512 EGPVLAAAEVLA
-2523 TARGRKCTRLSVSHA
+2523 ARGRKCTRLSVSHA
-2538 FHSVLMDPMLDGFR
+2538 FHSVLMEPMLDEFR
-2552 AVAESIEYREPVLPM
+2552 AVAESIEYREPVVPM

-2576 QAGEVTSPEYW
+2576 GPGVVTSPEYW
-2587 VRHVRQTVRFADAV
+2587 VRHARQPVRFADAV
-2601 AVCAERGVMR
+2601 AACAELGVTR

-2618 SSLSG
+2618 SSLSA
-2623 LGAEGAGEGSV
+2623 LGAESAEEDSV
-2634 FIPLLRKKDDEVE
+2634 FVPLLRKKHDEVK

-2659 GVPVDWAAMF
+2659 GVPVVWDAMF
-2669 PGARRVPL
+2669 SGARRVPL

-2684 GRYWLEAPRTKA
+2684 ERYWLEAPRTQA
-2696 GTAGLGL
+2696 GTTGLGL

-2724 LTGSLSRSG
+2724 FTGSLSRAT
-2733 HGWLTDHVV
+2733 HGWLADHVV

-2766 GTVEELTL
+2766 ATVEELTL

-2796 SDGRRSIGVHS
+2796 ADGRRSLTVHS
-2807 RPAGSLTGDPWT
+2807 RTASALTGDPWT

-2826 VPGAPVPDFDLREW
+2826 VPAAPAPDFDLREW
-2840 PPAGAEPVAVDGRY
+2840 PPAGAEPVAVTGRY
-2854 EELARTGLSYGPAF
+2854 EELARTGLSYGPVF
-2868 QGLTAAWRRGDDV
+2868 QGLAAAWRLGDDV
-2881 FAEVTV
+2881 FAEVTISGD
-2887 AEDTS
+2887 AG

-2905 SLHAIGLAEDTAL
+2905 SLHAIGLTEDTPL
-2918 SLPFVWNGVALH
+2918 SLPFVWNGVTLH
-2930 ASGAGALRVKLHEED
+2930 ASGAGALRVRLREES
-2945 DGSWSI
+2945 GGAWSI
-2951 RVADNSGEPV
+2951 RVADSTGEPV
-2961 LTVASLVLKEISAD
+2961 MTVESLVLKEISAE
-2975 GLRPQRQSDWSL
+2975 GLQPQRQNDWSL
-2987 RVEWVP
+2987 RVEWAP

-3003 EYEAVGG
+3003 DYEAVGDR
-3010 QAPAH
+3010 APAH
-3015 VVLRLPRD
+3015 VVLHVPVDREVD
-3023 HGVAVPESARGLS
+3023 VPEAARTLS
-3036 HRTLDVIQRWVAD
+3036 HRMLGLIQRWVAD
-3049 DRFVSSKLVVVTEGV
+3049 DRFASSQLVVVTEGA
-3064 VAVESTV
+3064 VAVDSTV
-3071 DDPATAVVWGLVRT
+3071 DNPATSVAWGLVRT

-3093 FQLVDAEP
+3093 FLLVDAEP
-3101 GTAIGPELLGRL
+3101 GVAIGRELLGRV
-3113 IGSAEHQVAVRG
+3113 IGSGEQQVAVRG
-3125 EQAFAPRIVSA
+3125 DQVLAPRLVSA
-3136 AKERLSP
+3136 AKDRLSP
-3143 PPGAAAWR
+3143 PQGTDAWR
-3151 LGMAGKGTLD
+3151 LGMSGKGTLD
-3161 HLVLTPNPA
+3161 HLVLTPNPG

-3248 RLVTRMPRGWTFDQA
+3248 RLVTRMPRGWTFEQA
-3263 AAVPLVFL
+3263 SAVPLVFL

-3280 GRLEKGQSVLV
+3280 GRLEKGQSVLI

-3304 LAQYLGAEVFGTAST
+3304 LAHHLGAEVFGTASA
-3319 GKWDV
+3319 GKQDV
-3324 LRAAG
+3324 LREAG
-3329 LDDPHIASSRDLDF
+3329 LDDLHIASSRDLDF
-3343 EDIFHAAT
+3343 EDVFTAAT

-3364 GEFVDASLRLVTPGG
+3364 GEFVDASLRLVTEGG

-3392 AEVSARHRNVTY
+3392 AEVGRGHRRITY

-3424 DGLFARGALVPL
+3424 DELFERGQLTPL
-3436 PTKSWN
+3436 PTRSWN

-3458 VGKVVLTLPRPIDQE
+3458 VGKVVLTLPRPMDQD

-3495 EHGVRH
+3495 EHGIRH
-3501 LLLTGRRGA
+3501 LLLLSRRGA
-3510 DAPGAERLRAELT
+3510 EAPGAEQLRADLV

-3529 TIAACDAADRDA
+3529 TVAACDSADREA

-3548 IPADRPL
+3548 IPRDRPL
-3555 TAVLHTA
+3555 TAVVHTA

-3569 LGSLTP
+3569 IGSLTP
-3575 ARLDAVLR
+3575 ARLDVVQRA
-3583 PKVDAVWHLHELT
+3583 KVDAVWHLHELT
-3596 GHLDLARFVVF
+3596 RDLDLARFVVF
-3607 SSITGITGT
+3607 SSISSITGT

-3659 SRADLDVMRQEG
+3659 SQADLDAMSQEG
-3671 FGALATAEGM
+3671 FGALALAEGM
-3681 ALFDEALNADEP
+3681 ALFDDALRADEP
-3693 VAVLVKLD
+3693 LAVPVKLD
-3701 RGALRKH
+3701 RAALRKF
-3708 ARHNE
+3708 AKHNE
-3713 INQVW
+3713 INQMW
-3718 HDLGRATPRRV
+3718 HDLGRAAPRRV
-3729 TEAAQSSSLAER
+3729 TEVPQASSLAER
-3741 LAALTATEQDALLVD
+3741 LASLTETEQNTFLVD
-3756 LVRVHAAAVLGH
+3756 LVRGHAAAVLGH
-3768 SDVTALE
+3768 SDVAALE
-3775 TAKPFTD
+3775 TTKPFTD
-3782 IGFDSLTAVELRNRL
+3782 IGLDSLTAVELRNRL
-3797 NAAAEVRLSATAVF
+3797 NTAAEVRLSATAVF
-3811 DHPTTTALAAHL
+3811 DHPTTVALATHL
-3823 RQLLAP
+3823 KQLLAP
-3829 RAAAGLSAAAVLAE
+3829 QGAAKVSAAAVLAE
-3843 LDRLEASL
+3843 LDRLETSL
-3851 LAVDGNGGGHLTIM
+3851 SAVGGDGHLTIV

-3875 SAATSGPGDAA
+3875 SATAAGPDEAA
-3886 DGDLA
+3886 GDLA
-3891 DASVDEVVDFLER
+3891 DATADELVDFLER

>member
-48 MVPGAPAVGSGTRS
+48 MVPGAPPVGSGTRS

-84 GLELPVTI
+84 GLELPVTV
-92 VYDHPNPLAL
+92 VYDHPSPMAL
-102 ATRLGAAGDHEAGAV
+102 ATRLGAGDDHLGSA
-117 SAFRPIEHDDDVVVV
+117 SAFPLVEHDDDVVIV
-132 GIGCRFP
+132 GVGCRFP
-139 GLADSPERLWRLV
+139 GRVDSPETLWRLV
-152 DEGVDAVTG
+152 DEGVDAVAG
-161 FPADRDWDVEG
+161 FPADRGWDVEG
-172 IYDPDAGK
+172 IYDEDAGK

-231 GVDPTSLRGSRSGVF
+231 GVDPSSLRGSRSGVF

-256 RLADAPEGLEGHLLT
+256 RLADAPEGSEGHLLT
-271 GNTPS
+271 GNATS

-307 LAAHSLRSGECD
+307 LAAHSLKSGECD

-325 VAVMAGP
+325 VAIMATP
-332 GTFVAFSRQ
+332 GNFVAFSRQ

-417 LANAGLGA
+417 LANAGLAA

-437 TRLGDPI
+437 TRLGDPV
-444 EARAILATYGRD
+444 EAQALLATYGREREAD
-456 RAVDTPLWVGS
+456 KPLWVGS

-507 HVDWSAGNVSLLAE
+507 HVDWSAGNLSLLGE

-526 VTGRPRRA
+526 ETGRPRRA

-547 VIIEEPPAV
+547 VIVEEPPA
-556 ERAPSRAAQDA
+556 A
-567 EDIAVPWVLS
+567 ETELTGHTPDHIAVPWVLS
-577 GKTRDALR
+577 GKTQDALR

-592 AFVAADPALSPADI
+592 AFVCNDPALSPADV

-614 AALDHRAVVV
+614 AALDHRAAVV
-624 GRGRDELLAGLDAVI
+624 GRGREELLAGLDAVI
-639 GTTTPALR
+639 DETTPALR
-647 DVAGTGGLAFLFA
+647 DVAGTGRLAFLFA
-660 GQGSQRRAMGQELYG
+660 GQGSQRRAMGLELHERN
-675 CDEVFARALDDACG
+675 EVFARAIDDACG
-689 YLDIQLDTPLLD
+689 YLDIQLDTPLLE
-701 VLFAEEGSEDAALI
+701 VLFAEEGSENAALI

-728 EVALYRMFE
+728 EVALYRMLE
-737 SWGLTPDYVSGHSIG
+737 SQGLKPDYVSGHSIG

-761 VFSLEDAATL
+761 VLTLEDAATL

-800 LLSGHEHT
+800 LLSGHEDA

-829 LRLADRWEGQGGKA
+829 LAIADRWQAQGGKA
-843 KRLNVSHAFHSPLML
+843 KRLNVSHAFHSPLMQ

-863 FRQLLEFLSF
+863 FRVLLEFLSF

-887 LVTPAELSTPDYW
+887 LVSPEELSTPDYW

-933 LSAMAADCLADEDG
+933 LSAMAADCLTDDAD

-953 LRRDRPERV
+953 LRRDRPEEI
-962 EALSALGH
+962 EALSAVSH
-970 AHARGAGVDWPAVF
+970 AFVRGARVDWAAVF
-984 PADATTVELP
+984 PASATTVELP

-1001 HFWLSGSAVQD
+1001 HFWLAGSAAAD

-1017 LEPGD
+1017 LEPSD
-1022 HPVLGATVALAG
+1022 HPLLGATVALAD
-1034 GEGHVLTGRLS
+1034 GEGRVLTGRLS

-1066 VLLDLAVRAA
+1066 VMLDLAVRAA
-1076 EEVGCAAVE
+1076 EEAGCGAVE
-1085 ELTLHAPLVLAE
+1085 ELTLQAPLVLAE
-1097 ADSARLQL
+1097 SESVQLQVRSSPVDSAG
-1105 RATPVD
+1105 RA
-1111 PAGRSAISVHSRL
+1111 AISVHSRL
-1124 SESGEWVLH
+1124 PGAGEWVLH
-1133 ASGTLAVRAQTPHPW
+1133 ASGSLAVKPSAPHQL
-1148 SSTSWP
+1148 STTSWP
-1154 PAGAREVPL
+1154 PAGAREVSL
-1163 DGVYADLAA
+1163 DGVYDDLAA

-1182 GLRGAWVAGDDVFA
+1182 GLHGVWVAGDEVFA
-1196 EVTLPEQTG
+1196 EVTLPESAVV
-1205 IAATADFA
+1205 AAAEFA

-1221 SLHAIAFG
+1221 SLHAIGFG
-1229 GAGDDDGRARLP
+1229 GAGDDGGRARLP
-1241 FSWSGVSVHAT
+1241 FSWSGVSVHAV
-1252 GATSLRVKITVKSAD
+1252 GATSLRVRITVKSAD
-1267 EVALHAVDPAGAPV
+1267 EVSLHAVDPAGAPV

-1291 PAAQNGAS
+1291 PSAAAQSTAPS
-1299 ANLYT
+1299 LYT
-1304 VDWVPGPSGSS
+1304 VDWVSVPTDNS
-1315 PAWTTYGTADAAP
+1315 PAWTTWGAVDAVP
-1328 GVLALVVSPENDGPA
+1328 GVLALFVSPEDDGPA
-1343 GVREATRTVLAAIQ
+1343 GAREAIRTVLAAVQ
-1357 DFLADARYADSR
+1357 DFLADVRYTDSR
-1369 LVVVTRGAAGPDV
+1369 LVVVTTGAAGPDV
-1382 TGVAASAVCGLV
+1382 TAVASSAVCGLV

-1408 DGPEEYVGA
+1408 DGPLEFVGA
-1417 AAGCGEAQVA
+1417 AAGSGEAQLA
-1427 VREGVLLVP
+1427 VREGVLLAP
-1436 RVVRATAADGD
+1436 RVVRAPAGA
-1447 EQVLPAGGTV
+1447 ERVLPTDGTV

-1477 RGVTSLVLVS
+1477 HGVTSLVLTS
-1487 RSGAESPGAGELS
+1487 RRGAESPGAAELS
-1500 AELTALGA
+1500 AELTELGA

-1521 ALESVISAIP
+1521 ALESVLGAIP
-1531 QDRPLVGVV
+1531 ADRPLIGVV
-1540 HTAGALADGVVTA
+1540 HTAGTLADGVVTS
-1553 LDDERVESVLRP
+1553 LDEERIEGVLRP

-1580 DLRMFVLY
+1580 DLSLFALY

-1607 SFLDALALHRH
+1607 SFLDALALHRR
-1618 ASGLPAQSLVWG
+1618 ANGLPAQSLVWG
-1630 LWELGMGGGLT
+1630 LWELGMGSGLSS
-1641 PAEADRAARQGFPA
+1641 AEADRAAGQGFPA
-1655 LTEHE
+1655 LAEHE

-1665 DAAFASGL
+1665 DAALASDL

-1678 ARFDLTAL
+1678 ARLDLAAL
-1686 EARARDALLPPLLER
+1686 EARSRDSLLPPLFDR
-1701 LVRTRPRRVA
+1701 LVRTRSRRVA
-1711 AGAAPASGSLLAGIS
+1711 AAASPQAGTKAGRKALLGM
-1726 GPDQK
+1726 
-1731 AVLLNLVRSQV
+1731 VRAQV
-1742 AGVLGHASADRVEQD
+1742 AAVLGHASAERVDQD

-1798 LAAFIH
+1798 LATFLHAQ
-1804 VLLTGDEDDLTAPVA
+1804 LSGDEPDPDAPVL
-1819 TSAATDEPIA
+1819 TSAVTDEPIA
-1829 LVGMACRYPGGVRSP
+1829 IVGMACRFPGGVGSP

-1852 SGTDTISGFPSNRG
+1852 SGTDTISGFPANRG
-1866 WGLDTLF
+1866 WDLDNLF
-1873 HPDPDHRGTSYADQG
+1873 HPDPDHRGTSYATEG

-1899 ELFGISPRE
+1899 EFFGISPRE
-1908 ALAMDPQQRV
+1908 ALAMDPQQRL
-1918 LLETAWES
+1918 LLEVVWES
-1926 LENAGLDPMSLKG
+1926 LENTGLDPLSLKG

-1953 AHNLAS
+1953 AHSLGA

-1972 SASVLSGRVAYALGL
+1972 SASVLSGRVAYTLGL

-2005 HLAAQAL
+2005 HLASQAL

-2017 SLALAGGVT
+2017 TLALSGGVT

-2050 SFAAAADGTS
+2050 SFASAADGTS

-2118 NAGLSASDVDVVEAH
+2118 NAGLSTSDVDAVEAH

-2147 LLATYGQ
+2147 LLNTYGQ
-2154 DRREPLWLG
+2154 DRAGRPPLWLG
-2163 SVKSNIGH
+2163 SVKSNFGH

-2181 IKMVLAM
+2181 IKMILAM
-2188 RNATLPATLHVD
+2188 RNETLPATLHVD
-2200 TPTPHVD
+2200 APTPHVEWD
-2207 WESGAVSLLTE
+2207 TGAVSLLTE
-2218 QVPWPAPDRPRR
+2218 QVPWPAADRPRR

-2240 TNAHVILEAPDEADV
+2240 TNAHVILEAPDQTDV
-2255 RTTGGAATVTGSRT
+2255 HARATSEDHSGSRI
-2269 AWVLSGKTP
+2269 AWVLSGRTP
-2278 AAVREQARRLSA
+2278 EAVREQARRLSA
-2290 FVGADAD
+2290 FAGAGAT
-2297 LSPADV
+2297 LSPADI

-2311 AALEARAVVTGADRR
+2311 AGLEARAAVTGADRQ
-2326 ELMAALDVL
+2326 ELLSALDVL
-2335 AGGGAGTAVVEGS
+2335 ADGGAGADVVEGS

-2360 QGSQRV
+2360 QGSQRL
-2366 GMGRGLYDAF
+2366 GMGRGLYDTY
-2376 PVFAAAFDEV
+2376 PVFASVFDEV
-2386 CGLLPGVREVVFGA
+2386 CELLPGVREVVFGA
-2400 DAEAV
+2400 DAEAL
-2405 NRTGTAQ
+2405 NRTAVAQ

-2428 WGVRPDLLVG
+2428 WGVRPEFLVG

-2452 LSLADAARLVVA
+2452 LSLSDAARLVVA
-2464 RGRLMEALPPGG
+2464 RGRLMQELPSGG

-2483 GEAEVG
+2483 SEDEIE
-2489 EFLSGHVSLAAVNGA
+2489 EFLSDEVSPAAVNGA
-2504 GSVVLSGA
+2504 GSVVLSGV
-2512 EGPVLAAAAEL
+2512 EGPVLAAVEEL

-2538 FHSVLMDPMLDGFR
+2538 FHSVLMEPMLDEFR
-2552 AVAESIEYREPVLPM
+2552 AVAESIEYREPVVPM
-2567 VSTVTGALV
+2567 VSTVTGAL
-2576 QAGEVTSPEYW
+2576 AGPGEVTSPEYW
-2587 VRHVRQTVRFADAV
+2587 VRHARQPVRFADAV
-2601 AVCAERGVMR
+2601 AACAELGVTR

-2623 LGAEGAGEGSV
+2623 LGAESAEEESV
-2634 FIPLLRKKDDEVE
+2634 FIPLLRKKHDEVK
-2647 SFTTALARLHVH
+2647 SFTTALARLHAH
-2659 GVPVDWAAMF
+2659 GVPVAWDAMF

-2684 GRYWLEAPRTKA
+2684 GRYWLKAPRTQA
-2696 GTAGLGL
+2696 GTTGLGL
-2703 ASAEHP
+2703 APAEHP

-2724 LTGSLSRSG
+2724 FTGCLSRAS

-2787 LRVQVGPAA
+2787 IRVQVGPAA
-2796 SDGRRSIGVHS
+2796 ADDRRSISVHS
-2807 RPAGSLTGDPWT
+2807 RPASSLTGDPWT

-2826 VPGAPVPDFDLREW
+2826 VPAAPASDFDLREW
-2840 PPAGAEPVAVDGRY
+2840 PPAGAEPVAVTGRY

-2868 QGLTAAWRRGDDV
+2868 QGLAAAWRLGDDV
-2881 FAEVTV
+2881 FAEVTIPD
-2887 AEDTS
+2887 DTS

-2905 SLHAIGLAEDTAL
+2905 SLHAIGLAEDTPL
-2918 SLPFVWNGVALH
+2918 SLPFVWNGVTLH
-2930 ASGAGALRVKLHEED
+2930 ASGAGALRVRLREES
-2945 DGSWSI
+2945 GGTWSI
-2951 RVADNSGEPV
+2951 RVADSAGEPV
-2961 LTVASLVLKEISAD
+2961 MTVESLVLKEISAE
-2975 GLRPQRQSDWSL
+2975 GLQSQRQNDWSL
-2987 RVEWVP
+2987 RVEWAP

-3003 EYEAVGG
+3003 DYEAIGG
-3010 QAPAH
+3010 RTPAH
-3015 VVLRLPRD
+3015 VVLHVPVD
-3023 HGVAVPESARGLS
+3023 HDADVPEAARRLS
-3036 HRTLDVIQRWVAD
+3036 HRTLGVLQRWVAD
-3049 DRFVSSKLVVVTEGV
+3049 DRFAGSQLVVATQGA
-3064 VAVESTV
+3064 VAVDSTV
-3071 DDPATAVVWGLVRT
+3071 DTPATAVVWGLVRT

-3093 FQLVDAEP
+3093 FLLVDAEP
-3101 GTAIGPELLGRL
+3101 GAAIGHELMGRL
-3113 IGSAEHQVAVRG
+3113 IGSGEQQLAVRG
-3125 EQAFAPRIVSA
+3125 DQVFAPRIVPA
-3136 AKERLSP
+3136 AKDRLSP
-3143 PPGAAAWR
+3143 PAGTDAWR
-3151 LGMAGKGTLD
+3151 LGMSGKGTLD
-3161 HLVLTPNPA
+3161 HLVLTPHPG

-3218 VGSEVTDLRPGDR
+3218 VGSQVTDLRPGDR

-3248 RLVTRMPRGWTFDQA
+3248 RLVTRMPRGWTFEQA
-3263 AAVPLVFL
+3263 SAVPLVFL
-3271 TAYYGLCDL
+3271 TAYYGLLDL
-3280 GRLEKGQSVLV
+3280 GRLEKGQSVLI

-3304 LAQYLGAEVFGTAST
+3304 IAHHLGAEVFATAST
-3319 GKWDV
+3319 GKQDV
-3324 LRAAG
+3324 LREAG
-3329 LDDPHIASSRDLDF
+3329 LDDLHIASSRDLDF
-3343 EDIFHAAT
+3343 EDVFCAAT

-3364 GEFVDASLRLVTPGG
+3364 GDFVDASLRLVTHGG
-3379 HFVEMGKTDVRDA
+3379 HFVEMGKTDVRDP
-3392 AEVSARHRNVTY
+3392 AEVGERHRHVTY

-3424 DGLFARGALVPL
+3424 DALFERGELTPL
-3436 PTKSWN
+3436 PTRTWN
-3442 VFQAQEAFRFI
+3442 VFQAQDAFRFI
-3453 SQAKH
+3453 SQARH
-3458 VGKVVLTLPRPIDQE
+3458 VGKVALTLPRPMDQD

-3495 EHGVRH
+3495 EHGIRH
-3501 LLLTGRRGA
+3501 LLLLSRRGA
-3510 DAPGAERLRAELT
+3510 EAPGAEQLRAELA

-3529 TIAACDAADRDA
+3529 TVAACDTADREA
-3541 LAGVLDG
+3541 LGGVLDG
-3548 IPADRPL
+3548 IPGDRPL
-3555 TAVLHTA
+3555 TAVVHTA

-3575 ARLDAVLR
+3575 ARLDAVQR
-3583 PKVDAVWHLHELT
+3583 AKVDAVWHLHDLT
-3596 GHLDLARFVVF
+3596 RHLDLARFVLF
-3607 SSITGITGT
+3607 SSISSITGT
-3616 EGQANYAAANAFLNA
+3616 EGQANYAAANAFVNA

-3644 AHAWGLWEDGMGAGL
+3644 AHAWGLWEDGMGAAL
-3659 SRADLDVMRQEG
+3659 TQADLDAMNQEG

-3681 ALFDEALNADEP
+3681 ALFDDALRADEP
-3693 VAVLVKLD
+3693 LAVPVKLD
-3701 RGALRKH
+3701 RAALRKF
-3708 ARHNE
+3708 AKHNE
-3713 INQVW
+3713 INQIW
-3718 HDLGRATPRRV
+3718 HELGRAAPRRV
-3729 TEAAQSSSLAER
+3729 TEAAQSSSLADR
-3741 LAALTATEQDALLVD
+3741 LASLTETEQNALLVD
-3756 LVRVHAAAVLGH
+3756 LVRGHAAAVLGH
-3768 SDVTALE
+3768 SDVAAME
-3775 TAKPFTD
+3775 TTKPFTD
-3782 IGFDSLTAVELRNRL
+3782 IGLDSLTAVELRNRL

-3811 DHPTTTALAAHL
+3811 DHPTTVALAAHL
-3823 RQLLAP
+3823 KQLLAP
-3829 RAAAGLSAAAVLAE
+3829 QGAAKVSAAAVLAE
-3843 LDRLEASL
+3843 LDRLETSL
-3851 LAVDGNGGGHLTIM
+3851 LAVDGDGHLTIV

-3875 SAATSGPGDAA
+3875 SATAAGPGDAA
-3886 DGDLA
+3886 GGDLA
-3891 DASVDEVVDFLER
+3891 DASADELVDFLER
-3904 ELGLS
+3904 EFGLS

>member
-48 MVPGAPAVGSGTRS
+48 MVPGAPPVGSGTRS

-84 GLELPVTI
+84 GLELPVTV
-92 VYDHPNPLAL
+92 VYDHPSPMAL
-102 ATRLGAAGDHEAGAV
+102 ATRLGAGDDPLGST
-117 SAFRPIEHDDDVVVV
+117 SAFPLIEHDDDVVIV
-132 GIGCRFP
+132 GVGCRFP
-139 GLADSPERLWRLV
+139 GRVDSPEGLWRLV
-152 DEGVDAVTG
+152 DEGVDAVAG
-161 FPADRDWDVEG
+161 FPSDRGWDVEG
-172 IYDPDAGK
+172 IYDEDAGK

-256 RLADAPEGLEGHLLT
+256 RLADAPEGSEGHLLT
-271 GNTPS
+271 GNATS

-307 LAAHSLRSGECD
+307 LAAHSLKSGECD

-325 VAVMAGP
+325 VAIMATP
-332 GTFVAFSRQ
+332 GNFVAFSRQ

-364 GVGVLA
+364 GVGILA

-417 LANAGLGA
+417 LANAGLAA

-437 TRLGDPI
+437 TRLGDPV
-444 EARAILATYGRD
+444 EAQALLATYGRERD
-456 RAVDTPLWVGS
+456 ADKPLWVGS

-486 MIMAMRHGTLPR
+486 MMMAMRHGTLPR
-498 SLHLTRPTP
+498 SLHLERPTP
-507 HVDWSAGNVSLLAE
+507 HVDWSAGTVSLLGE

-526 VTGRPRRA
+526 ATDRPRRA

-547 VIIEEPPAV
+547 VIIEEPPAAED
-556 ERAPSRAAQDA
+556 ERIDDGQDA
-567 EDIAVPWVLS
+567 DHVAVSWVLS
-577 GKTRDALR
+577 GRTQDALR

-592 AFVAADPALSPADI
+592 TFVGSDPALSPADV

-614 AALDHRAVVV
+614 AALDHRAAVV

-639 GTTTPALR
+639 GTTAALQ
-647 DVAGTGGLAFLFA
+647 DVAGTGRLAFLFA
-660 GQGSQRRAMGQELYG
+660 GQGSQRRAMGLELYERN
-675 CDEVFARALDDACG
+675 EVFARALDDACG
-689 YLDIQLDTPLLD
+689 YLDIQLDTPLLE
-701 VLFAEEGSEDAALI
+701 VLFAEAGSKHAALI

-728 EVALYRMFE
+728 EVALYRMLE
-737 SWGLTPDYVSGHSIG
+737 SQGLKPDYVSGHSIG

-761 VFSLEDAATL
+761 VLTLEDAATL
-771 VAARGRLMQELEV
+771 VAARGRLMQELEA

-791 RATEDEALS
+791 RATEEEALS
-800 LLSGHEHT
+800 LLSGHEHA

-829 LRLADRWEGQGGKA
+829 LGIAGRWQAQGGKA
-843 KRLNVSHAFHSPLML
+843 KRLNVSHAFHSPLMQ

-863 FRQLLEFLSF
+863 FRMLLEFLSF

-887 LVTPAELSTPDYW
+887 LVHPEEVSTPDYW

-933 LSAMAADCLADEDG
+933 LSAMAADCLTDEAG

-953 LRRDRPERV
+953 LRRDRPEEI
-962 EALSALGH
+962 EALSALSH
-970 AHARGAGVDWPAVF
+970 AFVRGAQVDWPAVF
-984 PADATTVELP
+984 PASATTVELP

-1001 HFWLSGSAVQD
+1001 HFWLSGSAAVD
-1012 AATLG
+1012 AAALG

-1022 HPVLGATVALAG
+1022 HPLLGATVALAG

-1076 EEVGCAAVE
+1076 EEAGCAAVE
-1085 ELTLHAPLVLAE
+1085 ELTLQAPLVLA
-1097 ADSARLQL
+1097 DSDSVQLQL
-1105 RATPVD
+1105 RSSPVD
-1111 PAGRSAISVHSRL
+1111 SAGRSAFSVHSRL
-1124 SESGEWVLH
+1124 SGSDEWVLH
-1133 ASGTLAVRAQTPHPW
+1133 ASGALAVEPSAPHQW
-1148 SSTSWP
+1148 STTSWP
-1154 PAGAREVPL
+1154 PAGTREVAL
-1163 DGVYADLAA
+1163 DGVYDDLAA

-1182 GLRGAWVAGDDVFA
+1182 GLRGVWVAGDEVFA
-1196 EVTLPEQTG
+1196 EVTLPEPAG
-1205 IAATADFA
+1205 VAAAEFA

-1252 GATSLRVKITVKSAD
+1252 GATSLRVRITVKSAD
-1267 EVALHAVDPAGAPV
+1267 EVGLHAVDPAGAPV

-1291 PAAQNGAS
+1291 PSAAALSGGS
-1299 ANLYT
+1299 TSLYT
-1304 VDWVPGPSGSS
+1304 VDWVSVPAGDA
-1315 PAWTTYGTADAAP
+1315 PAWTTYGAVDAAP
-1328 GVLALVVSPENDGPA
+1328 GVLALFVSPESDGPA
-1343 GVREATRTVLAAIQ
+1343 GAREAIRTVLAAVQ
-1357 DFLADARYADSR
+1357 DFLADVRYAESR
-1369 LVVVTRGAAGPDV
+1369 LVVVTTGAAGPDV
-1382 TGVAASAVCGLV
+1382 TDVGSSAVCGLV

-1408 DGPEEYVGA
+1408 DGPEEFVGA
-1417 AAGCGEAQVA
+1417 AAGCGEAQLA
-1427 VREGVLLVP
+1427 VREGVLLAP
-1436 RVVRATAADGD
+1436 RVVRAPAAVGA
-1447 EQVLPAGGTV
+1447 ERVLPDDGTV

-1469 LARHLVSA
+1469 LAKHLVSA
-1477 RGVTSLVLVS
+1477 HGVTSLVLTS
-1487 RSGAESPGAGELS
+1487 RRGAESPGAGELS
-1500 AELTALGA
+1500 AELTRLGA

-1521 ALESVISAIP
+1521 ALESVIGAIP
-1531 QDRPLVGVV
+1531 AERPLVGVV
-1540 HTAGALADGVVTA
+1540 HAAGSLADGVVTS
-1553 LDDERVESVLRP
+1553 LDEERVEGVLRP

-1580 DLRMFVLY
+1580 DLRLFALY

-1607 SFLDALALHRH
+1607 SFLDALALHRRS
-1618 ASGLPAQSLVWG
+1618 AGLPAQSLVWG

-1655 LTEHE
+1655 LAEHE

-1665 DAAFASGL
+1665 DAALASDL
-1673 PLAVT
+1673 PLTVT
-1678 ARFDLTAL
+1678 ARFDLAAL
-1686 EARARDALLPPLLER
+1686 EARSRDALLPPLLER
-1701 LVRTRPRRVA
+1701 LVRTRSRRTA
-1711 AGAAPASGSLLAGIS
+1711 AGTSPAAGPQRAGTAKA
-1726 GPDQK
+1726 DQK
-1731 AVLLNLVRSQV
+1731 ALLALVRNQV
-1742 AGVLGHASADRVEQD
+1742 AAVLGHASADRVDQD

-1771 ELRNNLS
+1771 ELRNNLG
-1778 AAAGV
+1778 AAVGV

-1798 LAAFIH
+1798 LATFIH
-1804 VLLTGDEDDLTAPVA
+1804 TQLSDDEPDPAAPVL

-1829 LVGMACRYPGGVRSP
+1829 IVGMACRYPGGVGSP

-1852 SGTDTISGFPSNRG
+1852 SGTDTISGFPVNRG
-1866 WGLDTLF
+1866 WDLDTLF
-1873 HPDPDHRGTSYADQG
+1873 HLDPDHRGTSYASEG
-1888 GFLHDADAFDA
+1888 GFLHEADAFDA
-1899 ELFGISPRE
+1899 EFFGISPRE
-1908 ALAMDPQQRV
+1908 ALAMDPQQRL
-1918 LLETAWES
+1918 LLEVVWES
-1926 LENAGLDPMSLKG
+1926 LENAGLDPTSLKG

-1953 AHNLAS
+1953 AHSLGS

-1972 SASVLSGRVAYALGL
+1972 SASVLSGRVAYTLGL

-2005 HLAAQAL
+2005 HLASQAL

-2017 SLALAGGVT
+2017 TLALAGGVT

-2050 SFAAAADGTS
+2050 SFASAADGTS

-2118 NAGLSASDVDVVEAH
+2118 NAGLSTSDVDAVEAH

-2154 DRREPLWLG
+2154 DRAGRPPLWLG
-2163 SVKSNIGH
+2163 SVKSNFGH

-2188 RNATLPATLHVD
+2188 RNGTLPATLHVD
-2200 TPTPHVD
+2200 APTPHVEWD
-2207 WESGAVSLLTE
+2207 TGAVSLLTE
-2218 QVPWPAPDRPRR
+2218 QVPWPALDRPRR
-2230 AAVSSFGISG
+2230 AGVSSFGISG
-2240 TNAHVILEAPDEADV
+2240 TNAHVILEAPDQADV
-2255 RTTGGAATVTGSRT
+2255 PARATAQSTSGART

-2290 FVGADAD
+2290 FVGADTT

-2303 GFSLATTR
+2303 GFSLLTTR
-2311 AALEARAVVTGADRR
+2311 AGLEARAAVTGADRQ
-2326 ELMAALDVL
+2326 ELLAALDVL
-2335 AGGGAGTAVVEGS
+2335 ADGGAGAEVVEGT
-2348 VLSGPVAFLFAG
+2348 VLSGLLAFLFAG
-2360 QGSQRV
+2360 QGSQRA
-2366 GMGRGLYDAF
+2366 GMGRGLYDEF
-2376 PVFAAAFDEV
+2376 PVFASAFDEV
-2386 CGLLPGVREVVFGA
+2386 CELLPGVREVVFGS
-2400 DAEAV
+2400 DAEAL
-2405 NRTGTAQ
+2405 NQTAMAQ

-2428 WGVRPDLLVG
+2428 WGVRPEFLVG

-2452 LSLADAARLVVA
+2452 FSLGDAARLVVA
-2464 RGRLMEALPPGG
+2464 RGRLMQELPPGG

-2483 GEAEVG
+2483 GEDEAA
-2489 EFLSGHVSLAAVNGA
+2489 EFLSDEVSLAAVNGS
-2504 GSVVLSGA
+2504 GSVVLSGV
-2512 EGPVLAAAAEL
+2512 EGPVLAAAEEL
-2523 TARGRKCTRLSVSHA
+2523 AARGRKCTRLSVSHA
-2538 FHSVLMDPMLDGFR
+2538 FHSVLMEPMLEEFR
-2552 AVAESIEYREPVLPM
+2552 AVAESIEYREPVVPM

-2576 QAGEVTSPEYW
+2576 GPGEVTSPEYW
-2587 VRHVRQTVRFADAV
+2587 VRHARQPVRFAGAV
-2601 AVCAERGVMR
+2601 AVCAELGVTR

-2623 LGAEGAGEGSV
+2623 LGAESAEESV
-2634 FIPLLRKKDDEVE
+2634 FVPLLRKKHDEVK

-2659 GVPVDWAAMF
+2659 GVPIAWDAMF
-2669 PGARRVPL
+2669 PGARRVSL

-2684 GRYWLEAPRTKA
+2684 ERYWLEAPRTQA

-2724 LTGSLSRSG
+2724 FSGSLSRGS

-2787 LRVQVGPAA
+2787 LRVQIGPAA
-2796 SDGRRSIGVHS
+2796 ADGRRSISVHS
-2807 RPAGSLTGDPWT
+2807 RPASSLTGDPWT

-2826 VPGAPVPDFDLREW
+2826 VPAAPAPDFDLREW
-2840 PPAGAEPVAVDGRY
+2840 PPAGAEPVAVTGRY

-2868 QGLTAAWRRGDDV
+2868 QGLTAAWRLGDDV
-2881 FAEVTV
+2881 FAEVTI
-2887 AEDTS
+2887 ADDTS

-2905 SLHAIGLAEDTAL
+2905 SLHAIGLAEETPL
-2918 SLPFVWNGVALH
+2918 SLPFVWNGVTLH
-2930 ASGAGALRVKLHEED
+2930 ASGAGALRVRLREESGD
-2945 DGSWSI
+2945 AWSI
-2951 RVADNSGEPV
+2951 RVADSAGEPV
-2961 LTVASLVLKEISAD
+2961 MTVESLVLKEISAE
-2975 GLRPQRQSDWSL
+2975 GLQPLRQTDWSL
-2987 RVEWVP
+2987 RVEWAP

-3003 EYEAVGG
+3003 DYEAVDGR
-3010 QAPAH
+3010 APAH
-3015 VVLRLPRD
+3015 VVLHVPADRD
-3023 HGVAVPESARGLS
+3023 VDVPEAARRLS
-3036 HRTLDVIQRWVAD
+3036 HRMLGVIQRWVAD
-3049 DRFVSSKLVVVTEGV
+3049 DRFASSQLVVVTEGA
-3064 VAVESTV
+3064 VAVDSTV

-3093 FQLVDAEP
+3093 FLLVDAEP
-3101 GTAIGPELLGRL
+3101 GAAIGHELLGRL
-3113 IGSAEHQVAVRG
+3113 IGSGEQQVAVRG
-3125 EQAFAPRIVSA
+3125 DQAFAPRIVSA
-3136 AKERLSP
+3136 AKDRLSP
-3143 PPGAAAWR
+3143 PPGADAWR
-3151 LGMAGKGTLD
+3151 LGMSGKGTLD
-3161 HLVLTPNPA
+3161 HLVLTANPG

-3248 RLVTRMPRGWTFDQA
+3248 RLVTRMPEGWTFEQA
-3263 AAVPLVFL
+3263 SAVPLVFL

-3280 GRLEKGQSVLV
+3280 GRLEKGQSVLI

-3304 LAQYLGAEVFGTAST
+3304 LAHHLGAEVFGTAST
-3319 GKWDV
+3319 GKQDV
-3324 LRAAG
+3324 LREAG
-3329 LDDPHIASSRDLDF
+3329 LDDLHIASSRDLDF
-3343 EDIFHAAT
+3343 EDVFAAAT

-3392 AEVSARHRNVTY
+3392 AELEERYRHVTY

-3424 DGLFARGALVPL
+3424 DELFARGELTPL
-3436 PTKSWN
+3436 PVKSWN

-3453 SQAKH
+3453 SQARH
-3458 VGKVVLTLPRPIDQE
+3458 VGKVVLTLPRPMDRD

-3489 ARHLVA
+3489 ARHLVT
-3495 EHGVRH
+3495 EHGIRH
-3501 LLLTGRRGA
+3501 LLLISRRGTE
-3510 DAPGAERLRAELT
+3510 APGAEQLRAELA
-3523 GLGATV
+3523 GLGATA
-3529 TIAACDAADRDA
+3529 TIAACDTADREA
-3541 LAGVLDG
+3541 LTGVLDG
-3548 IPADRPL
+3548 IPQDRPL
-3555 TAVLHTA
+3555 TAVVHTA

-3575 ARLDAVLR
+3575 ARLDAVQR
-3583 PKVDAVWHLHELT
+3583 AKVDAVWHLHELT
-3596 GHLDLARFVVF
+3596 RHLDLARFVVF
-3607 SSITGITGT
+3607 SSISSITGT

-3631 VAEHRRGSGHVGQ
+3631 VAEHRRGHGHVGQ

-3659 SRADLDVMRQEG
+3659 SRADLDAMSQEG

-3681 ALFDEALNADEP
+3681 ALFDDALRADEP
-3693 VAVLVKLD
+3693 VAVPVKLD
-3701 RGALRKH
+3701 RAALRKF
-3708 ARHNE
+3708 AKHNE
-3713 INQVW
+3713 INQMW

-3729 TEAAQSSSLAER
+3729 TEAPQASSLAER
-3741 LAALTATEQDALLVD
+3741 LASLTESEQNTFLVD
-3756 LVRVHAAAVLGH
+3756 LVRGHAAAVLGH
-3768 SDVTALE
+3768 SDVAALE
-3775 TAKPFTD
+3775 TTKPFTD
-3782 IGFDSLTAVELRNRL
+3782 IGLDSLTAVELRNRL
-3797 NAAAEVRLSATAVF
+3797 NTAAEVRLSATAVF
-3811 DHPTTTALAAHL
+3811 DHPTTVALAAHL
-3823 RQLLAP
+3823 KQLLAP
-3829 RAAAGLSAAAVLAE
+3829 QGAARLSSAAVLAE
-3843 LDRLEASL
+3843 LDRLETSL
-3851 LAVDGNGGGHLTIM
+3851 QAIDGDGGHLTIV

-3875 SAATSGPGDAA
+3875 SAAAAGPGDAA

-3891 DASVDEVVDFLER
+3891 DASADELVDYLER
-3904 ELGLS
+3904 EFGLS

>member
-15 VDRGNELPAGNS
+15 ADRGNELPAGKL
-27 GEAAHALRDLVMRVT
+27 GAAAHASRDLVLRVT

-48 MVPGAPAVGSGTRS
+48 MVPGAPPVGSGTRS

-84 GLELPVTI
+84 GLELPVTV
-92 VYDHPNPLAL
+92 VYDHPSPVAL
-102 ATRLGAAGDHEAGAV
+102 AARLGADGDQLG
-117 SAFRPIEHDDDVVVV
+117 SAPAFPLVEHDDDVVVV

-139 GLADSPERLWRLV
+139 GRVDSPELLWRLV
-152 DEGVDAVTG
+152 DEGVDAIAG
-161 FPADRDWDVEG
+161 FPSDRGWDVEG
-172 IYDPDAGK
+172 IYDPDAGT
-180 AGKTYSRHGG
+180 AGTTYSRHGG

-325 VAVMAGP
+325 VAVMASP
-332 GTFVAFSRQ
+332 GNFIAFSRQ
-341 RGLAPDGRCKSF
+341 RGLAPDGRCKPF

-364 GVGVLA
+364 GVGILA

-389 ASAINQ
+389 SSAINQ

-417 LANAGLGA
+417 LANGRLVA

-444 EARAILATYGRD
+444 EAHAILATYGREREAD
-456 RAVDTPLWVGS
+456 SPLWVGS

-498 SLHLTRPTP
+498 SLHLSRPTP
-507 HVDWSAGNVSLLAE
+507 HVDWSAGAVSLLTE
-521 AQPWP
+521 ARPWP
-526 VTGRPRRA
+526 ETGRPRRA
-534 GISSFGISGTNAH
+534 GVSSFGISGTNAH
-547 VIIEEPPAV
+547 VIIEEAPPAEG
-556 ERAPSRAAQDA
+556 ERTADTRD
-567 EDIAVPWVLS
+567 VTVLWVLS
-577 GKTRDALR
+577 GRTPDALR

-592 AFVAADPALSPADI
+592 SFVTADPALAPADI

-614 AALDHRAVVV
+614 ASLDHRAAVV
-624 GRGRDELLAGLDAVI
+624 GRDRDELLAGLDAVI
-639 GTTTPALR
+639 AETTPALR
-647 DVAGTGGLAFLFA
+647 GVAGTGGLAFLFA
-660 GQGSQRRAMGQELYG
+660 GQGSQRRAMGLELYQHN
-675 CDEVFARALDDACG
+675 EVFARAMDDACG
-689 YLDIQLDTPLLD
+689 YLDIQLEVPLLD
-701 VLFAEEGSEDAALI
+701 VLFAEEGSEDAALV
-715 DQTSYAQPALFAI
+715 DQTSYSQPALFAI
-728 EVALYRMFE
+728 EVALHRMLE
-737 SWGLTPDYVSGHSIG
+737 SWGLRPDYVSGHSIG

-791 RATEDEALS
+791 RATEEEARG
-800 LLSGHEHT
+800 LLSGHEDV

-820 VLSGAEDVV
+820 VVSGADDVV
-829 LRLADRWEGQGGKA
+829 LAIADRWQAQGGKA
-843 KRLNVSHAFHSPLML
+843 KRLNVSHAFHSPLMR
-858 PMLHE
+858 PMLDE
-863 FRQLLEFLSF
+863 FRRLLDFLTF
-873 SAPAIP
+873 SAPVIP

-887 LVTPAELSTPDYW
+887 LVSPAELSTPDYW

-907 VRFHDAVRVIESAGV
+907 VRFHDAVRVIEGAGV

-933 LSAMAADCLADEDG
+933 LSAMAADCLSDEAD
-947 VLFRPV
+947 VLVRPV
-953 LRRDRPERV
+953 LRRDRPEEA
-962 EALSALGH
+962 EALSALGN
-970 AHARGAGVDWPAVF
+970 AFVRGARVNWPAVF
-984 PADATTVELP
+984 PATATTVALP

-1001 HFWLSGSAVQD
+1001 HFWLPGTAAGD
-1012 AATLG
+1012 AAALG
-1017 LEPGD
+1017 LQPGE
-1022 HPVLGATVALAG
+1022 HPLLGATVALADG
-1034 GEGHVLTGRLS
+1034 DGHVLTGRLS
-1045 LATHPWL
+1045 LATHPWI

-1076 EEVGCAAVE
+1076 EEAGCAAVE
-1085 ELTLHAPLVLAE
+1085 ELTLQAPLVLE
-1097 ADSARLQL
+1097 ESGSVQVQL
-1105 RATPVD
+1105 RSTPAD
-1111 PAGRSAISVHSRL
+1111 PGGRSTISVHSRL
-1124 SESGEWVLH
+1124 PGSDEWILH
-1133 ASGTLAVRAQTPHPW
+1133 ASGALAVEPSAPQQW
-1148 SSTSWP
+1148 STTSWP
-1154 PAGAREVPL
+1154 PAGAREVAL
-1163 DGVYADLAA
+1163 DGVYDDLAA

-1182 GLRGAWVAGDDVFA
+1182 GLRAAWVAGDEVFA
-1196 EVTLPEQTG
+1196 EVALPESVAVT
-1205 IAATADFA
+1205 AADFA

-1229 GAGDDDGRARLP
+1229 GAGDDGGRARLP

-1281 FTVDS
+1281 LTVDS

-1291 PAAQNGAS
+1291 PSAATRSAS
-1299 ANLYT
+1299 SLYT
-1304 VDWVPGPSGSS
+1304 VDWVSVPVGDA
-1315 PAWTTYGTADAAP
+1315 PAWTTYGSADAAP
-1328 GVLALVVSPENDGPA
+1328 GVLALLVSPENDGPV
-1343 GVREATRTVLAAIQ
+1343 GVREATRAVLAAVQ
-1357 DFLADARYADSR
+1357 GFLADARYADSR
-1369 LVVVTRGAAGPDV
+1369 LVVVTQGAAGPDV
-1382 TGVAASAVCGLV
+1382 TDVASAAVCGLV

-1408 DGPEEYVGA
+1408 DGPEESVGV
-1417 AAGCGEAQVA
+1417 AAGSGEAQVA
-1427 VREGVLLVP
+1427 VRDGVLLAP
-1436 RVVRATAADGD
+1436 RVVRVPAGTGA
-1447 EQVLPAGGTV
+1447 EPVLPADGTV

-1469 LARHLVSA
+1469 LARHLVTA
-1477 RGVTSLVLVS
+1477 RGVTSLVLLS
-1487 RSGAESPGAGELS
+1487 RRGAESPGAAELGAELS
-1500 AELTALGA
+1500 GLGA

-1521 ALESVISAIP
+1521 ALEAVLGAIP
-1531 QDRPLVGVV
+1531 ADRPLIGVV
-1540 HTAGALADGVVTA
+1540 HTAGSLADGVVTS
-1553 LDDERVESVLRP
+1553 LDEERLEGVLRP

-1580 DLRMFVLY
+1580 DLPLFALY

-1607 SFLDALALHRH
+1607 SFLDALAQHRR
-1618 ASGLPAQSLVWG
+1618 ARGLAAQSLVWG
-1630 LWELGMGGGLT
+1630 LWQLGMGSGLSA
-1641 PAEADRAARQGFPA
+1641 AEADRAARQGFPA
-1655 LTEHE
+1655 LAEHE

-1665 DAAFASGL
+1665 DAALASDL
-1673 PLAVT
+1673 PIAVT
-1678 ARFDLTAL
+1678 LRLDLTAL
-1686 EARARDALLPPLLER
+1686 EARSRDDLLPPLFER
-1701 LVRTRPRRVA
+1701 LVRTRSRRA
-1711 AGAAPASGSLLAGIS
+1711 AAAASGSPLSGI
-1726 GPDQK
+1726 PKADQK
-1731 AVLLNLVRSQV
+1731 TALLGMVRAQV
-1742 AGVLGHASADRVEQD
+1742 AAVLGHASADRVEQD

-1798 LAAFIH
+1798 LATFLH
-1804 VLLTGDEDDLTAPVA
+1804 VQLSGDEPDPTAPVV
-1819 TSAATDEPIA
+1819 TSAASDEPIA
-1829 LVGMACRYPGGVRSP
+1829 IVGMACRYPGGVGSP
-1844 EDLWNVVA
+1844 EDLWTVVA

-1866 WGLDTLF
+1866 WDLDTLF
-1873 HPDPDHRGTSYADQG
+1873 HPDPDHRGTSYASEG

-1899 ELFGISPRE
+1899 EFFGISPRE
-1908 ALAMDPQQRV
+1908 ALAMDPQQRL
-1918 LLETAWES
+1918 LLEVVWES
-1926 LENAGLDPMSLKG
+1926 LENAGLDPTSLKG

-1953 AHNLAS
+1953 AHSLGA

-1972 SASVLSGRVAYALGL
+1972 SASVLSGRVAYTLGL

-2005 HLAAQAL
+2005 HLASQAL

-2017 SLALAGGVT
+2017 GLALAGGVT
-2026 VMATPETFVDF
+2026 IMATPETFVDF

-2083 LAVVRGSAVNQDGAS
+2083 LAVVKGSAVNQDGAS

-2118 NAGLSASDVDVVEAH
+2118 NAGLSTSDVDAVEAH

-2147 LLATYGQ
+2147 LLNTYGQ
-2154 DRREPLWLG
+2154 DRDGRPPLWLG
-2163 SVKSNIGH
+2163 SIKSNFGH

-2188 RNATLPATLHVD
+2188 RNETLPATLHVD
-2200 TPTPHVD
+2200 APTPHVEWD
-2207 WESGAVSLLTE
+2207 TGAVSLLTE
-2218 QVPWPAPDRPRR
+2218 PVPWPAEDRPRR

-2255 RTTGGAATVTGSRT
+2255 PVRATDETTSRI
-2269 AWVLSGKTP
+2269 AWVLSGRTP
-2278 AAVREQARRLSA
+2278 AAVREQAKRLSA
-2290 FVGADAD
+2290 FVGADET

-2311 AALEARAVVTGADRR
+2311 AGLETRAAVTGADRR
-2326 ELMAALDVL
+2326 ELLAALDVL
-2335 AGGGAGTAVVEGS
+2335 AAGGAGAGVVEGS

-2360 QGSQRV
+2360 QGSQRL
-2366 GMGRGLYDAF
+2366 GMGRGLYDEF
-2376 PVFAAAFDEV
+2376 PVFASAFDEV
-2386 CGLLPGVREVVFGA
+2386 CALLPGVHEVVFGA
-2400 DAEAV
+2400 DAEAL
-2405 NRTGTAQ
+2405 NRTAVAQ

-2428 WGVRPDLLVG
+2428 WGVRPEFLVG

-2452 LSLADAARLVVA
+2452 FSLGDAARLVAA
-2464 RGRLMEALPPGG
+2464 RGRLMQELPSGG

-2483 GEAEVG
+2483 GEDEIA
-2489 EFLSGHVSLAAVNGA
+2489 EFLSDEVSLAAVNGA
-2504 GSVVLSGA
+2504 GSVVLSGV
-2512 EGPVLAAAAEL
+2512 EGPVLAAAEEL
-2523 TARGRKCTRLSVSHA
+2523 AARGRKCTRLSVSHA
-2538 FHSVLMDPMLDGFR
+2538 FHSVLMEPMLDEFR
-2552 AVAESIEYREPVLPM
+2552 AVAESIGYREPVVPV
-2567 VSTVTGALV
+2567 VSTVTGAL
-2576 QAGEVTSPEYW
+2576 AGPGEVTSPEYW
-2587 VRHVRQTVRFADAV
+2587 VRHARQAVRFADAV
-2601 AVCAERGVMR
+2601 AACAELGVSR

-2623 LGAEGAGEGSV
+2623 LGAEGADEESV
-2634 FIPLLRKKDDEVE
+2634 FVPLLRKKHDEVE

-2659 GVPVDWAAMF
+2659 GVPVTWDAMF

-2684 GRYWLEAPRTKA
+2684 ERYWLEAPRTTA

-2703 ASAEHP
+2703 APAEHP

-2724 LTGSLSRSG
+2724 FTGSLSRSS

-2787 LRVQVGPAA
+2787 VRVQVGPAA
-2796 SDGRRSIGVHS
+2796 ADGRRSITVHS
-2807 RPAGSLTGDPWT
+2807 RAASALTGDAWT

-2826 VPGAPVPDFDLREW
+2826 VPAAPAPDFDLREW
-2840 PPAGAEPVAVDGRY
+2840 PPAGAEPVAVTGRY
-2854 EELARTGLSYGPAF
+2854 EALAGTGLSYGPAF

-2881 FAEVTV
+2881 YAEVTI
-2887 AEDTS
+2887 EDDTT

-2905 SLHAIGLAEDTAL
+2905 SLHAIGLTEETPL
-2918 SLPFVWNGVALH
+2918 SLPFVWNGVSLH
-2930 ASGAGALRVKLHEED
+2930 ASGAGALRVRLREES
-2945 DGSWSI
+2945 GGAWSI
-2951 RVADNSGEPV
+2951 LVADSAGEPV
-2961 LTVASLVLKEISAD
+2961 MTVESLVLKEISAE
-2975 GLRPQRQSDWSL
+2975 GLQTQRQNDWSL
-2987 RVEWVP
+2987 RVEWAP
-2993 AVLGDAVEWT
+2993 AALGDAADWT
-3003 EYEAVGG
+3003 DYEAVGDR
-3010 QAPAH
+3010 APAH
-3015 VVLRLPRD
+3015 VVLHLAAD
-3023 HGVAVPESARGLS
+3023 TDVDVPAAARRLS
-3036 HRTLDVIQRWVAD
+3036 HRTLDVVQRWVAD
-3049 DRFVSSKLVVVTEGV
+3049 ERFANSQLVVVTRGA
-3064 VAVESTV
+3064 VAVDSTV
-3071 DDPATAVVWGLVRT
+3071 DNPATAVAWGLVRT

-3093 FQLVDAEP
+3093 FLLVDAEP
-3101 GTAIGPELLGRL
+3101 GAVLGNELLGRL
-3113 IGSAEHQVAVRG
+3113 IGSGEQQLAVRG
-3125 EQAFAPRIVSA
+3125 DQAFAPRIVSA
-3136 AKERLSP
+3136 AEGRLAP
-3143 PPGAAAWR
+3143 PQGTGAWV
-3151 LGMAGKGTLD
+3151 LGMSGKGTLD
-3161 HLVLTPNPA
+3161 HLVLTPNPG

-3218 VGSEVTDLRPGDR
+3218 VGSQVTDLRPGDR

-3248 RLVTRMPRGWTFDQA
+3248 RLVTRMPSGWTFEQA

-3271 TAYYGLCDL
+3271 TAYYGLRDL

-3304 LAQYLGAEVFGTAST
+3304 IAHHLGAEVFGTASP
-3319 GKWDV
+3319 GKQDV
-3324 LRAAG
+3324 LREAG
-3329 LDDPHIASSRDLDF
+3329 LSDLHIASSRDLDF
-3343 EDIFHAAT
+3343 EDVFRAAT
-3351 VGRGVDVVLNALS
+3351 VGRGVDVVLNALA
-3364 GEFVDASLRLVTPGG
+3364 GDFVDASLRLVTEGG

-3392 AEVSARHRNVTY
+3392 AEVAGLGVTY

-3424 DGLFARGALVPL
+3424 DALFERGELTPL
-3436 PTKSWN
+3436 PTRSWN

-3453 SQAKH
+3453 SQARH
-3458 VGKVVLTLPRPIDQE
+3458 VGKVVLTLPRPIDRD
-3473 GTVLV
+3473 GTVLI

-3489 ARHLVA
+3489 ARHLVT

-3501 LLLTGRRGA
+3501 LLLLSRRGA
-3510 DAPGAERLRAELT
+3510 QAPGAGELRAELAE
-3523 GLGATV
+3523 LGATA
-3529 TIAACDAADRDA
+3529 TITACDTADREA

-3555 TAVLHTA
+3555 TAVVHTA

-3575 ARLDAVLR
+3575 ARLDAVQVA
-3583 PKVDAVWHLHELT
+3583 KVNAVWHLHELT

-3607 SSITGITGT
+3607 SSITSITGT

-3631 VAEHRRGSGHVGQ
+3631 VAEHRRGTGHVGQ

-3659 SRADLDVMRQEG
+3659 SRADLDVMAQEG
-3671 FGALATAEGM
+3671 FGALALAEGM
-3681 ALFDEALNADEP
+3681 ALFDDALRTDEP
-3693 VAVLVKLD
+3693 VAVPVKLD
-3701 RGALRKH
+3701 RAALRRFAK
-3708 ARHNE
+3708 HNE
-3713 INQVW
+3713 INQMW
-3718 HDLGRATPRRV
+3718 HDLARATSRRV
-3729 TEAAQSSSLAER
+3729 TEAAKTSSLADR
-3741 LAALTATEQDALLVD
+3741 LASLTATEQDALLVD

-3768 SDVTALE
+3768 ADAEALE

-3782 IGFDSLTAVELRNRL
+3782 IGLDSLTAVELRNRL
-3797 NAAAEVRLSATAVF
+3797 NTAAEVRLSATAVF
-3811 DHPTTTALAAHL
+3811 DHPTTAALAAHL
-3823 RQLLAP
+3823 KQLLAP
-3829 RAAAGLSAAAVLAE
+3829 QEAAKLSAAAVLAE
-3843 LDRLEASL
+3843 LDRLETSL
-3851 LAVDGNGGGHLTIM
+3851 QALDGDVGGHLTVV

-3875 SAATSGPGDAA
+3875 SAAAAGPDVAS
-3886 DGDLA
+3886 DDLA
-3891 DASVDEVVDFLER
+3891 DASVDDVVDFLER
-3904 ELGLS
+3904 ELGIS